1 MVETPQ
7 DELSLRD
14 IVEVLK
20 RHRVYLWAFPLILAA
35 LALIY
40 GFLIAEPTYASTAT
54 LSVAPVQVQAQLEQR
69 IQVQQATPITF
80 EGLKALA
87 LSEETVGEVWEA
99 LRKEGK
105 LPTRWQD
112 RGGLRGIERMMR
124 DLKVKDISPKL
135 QAANPNQVPPIV
147 ASLTVQAPDPQ
158 VAAKAANLWVE
169 AVKRRV
175 NAIPLA
181 RLEASLKALEE
192 QVTPAEKAYREAQ
205 ARWEA
210 FNKTTTLPQDKAELD
225 AKTQERVGLDT
236 ELAGLE
242 RDLAAVQGRIQ
253 ATLAEMRRQ
262 EAIVPIGTP
271 PEQLAIINRRL
282 AEAQASLAR
291 ELERV
296 RQSYTQAAQVL
307 EKFKGREQ
315 IPVWQA
321 ELSAYT
327 EAYASA
333 QARLIALQKD
343 LAQKQALLQDAEA
356 RLAEYKAQLPNLS
369 IENLVAG
376 LTVKEA
382 EALVADRLKEA
393 DSRLKAAEG
402 AWAEFQRK
410 SQLEVWKRQLG
421 GYADRVASIRQRLES
436 LATDRFRVEADL
448 GEARRRFDQYKAQLP
463 NLSIENLVAGLT
475 VKEAEALVADRLKE
489 ADSRLKAAEG
499 AWAEFQRKSQLEV
512 WKRQL
517 GGYADRV
524 ASIRQRLESLA
535 TDRFRVE
542 ADLGE
547 ARRRFDQYKAQL
559 PNLSIENLVAG
570 LTVKEAEALVA
581 DRLKEADSRLKAAE
595 GAWAEFQRKS
605 QLEVW
610 KRQLGGYADRVA
622 SIRQRLESL
631 ATDRFRVEA
640 DLGEARRRFDQ
651 YKAQLPNLSIENL
664 VAGLTVKEAEAL
676 VADRLK
682 EADSRLKAAEGAWA
696 EFQRKSQLEV
706 WKRQLGGYADRV
718 ASIRQRLESL
728 ATDRFRVEADL
739 GEARRRFDQYKA
751 QLPNLSIENLVA
763 GLTVKEAEALVAD
776 RLKEADSR
784 LKAAEG
790 AWAEFQRKSQLEV
803 WKRQLGGYADRVAS
817 IRQRLESLATERAIK
832 QTRLEEAEK
841 ELAKEPRLIALER
854 EITADPAVA
863 AAIAQGGNLRDL
875 LGLKLKN
882 QELNPTHLK
891 LLSTALDLRADLAAL
906 DREEKALKEEEAKLA
921 PLVQDLQRRIADE
934 EATRARLLTE
944 LDTAR
949 DIYNAVYRYAESL
962 KKVASRPDAVLREV
976 SPDVLAY
983 RDRIVD
989 LEARLVALKAE
1000 EEALKEEEAKLAPL
1014 VQDLQR
1020 RIADEEATRAR
1031 LLTELDTARDIYN
1044 AVYRYAESLKKVA
1057 SRPDAVLREVSPDV
1071 LAYRDRIVDLEARL
1085 VALKAEEEAL
1095 KEEEA
1100 KLAPLVQDLQRR
1112 IADEEATRARLLTE
1126 LDTARDIYNAV
1137 YRYAESLKK
1146 VASRPDAVLREVSPD
1161 VLAYR
1166 DRIVDL
1172 EARLVALKA
1181 EEEALKEEEAKLA
1194 PLVQDLQRRIA
1205 DEEATRARLLTELDT
1220 ARDIY
1225 NAVYRYAESL
1235 KKVASRPDAVLRE
1248 VSPDVLAYRDRIVD
1262 LEARLVA
1269 LKAEEE
1275 ALKEEEAKLAPL
1287 VQDLQRRIADEEAT
1301 RARLLTELDTARD
1314 IYNAVYR
1321 YAESLKKVASR
1332 PDAVLREVSP
1342 DVLAYRDRVVG
1353 LRAEITGLKAEEGAL
1368 KRNLTELDGRI
1379 RDRKAKIAAQEREKE
1394 AVTLEYATKKAA
1406 YEAFRSRYD
1415 QIASLTAQ
1423 DLTFDN
1429 PNPEFQRLRSA
1440 LIDAQAEEARLSAR
1454 RAALLARINQVEA
1467 RLGLL
1472 KDRVAKAQVEQDTV
1486 NQALELAKNAY
1497 LALAQK
1503 RTDLQIQIASNQEA
1517 WASILAPAYPVYEKV
1532 APKRGLLLALAVA
1545 LGLMLGVMAAFVAEA
1560 LRPKEPA
1567 PQVG

>member
-112 RGGLRGIERMMR
+112 RGSLRGIERMMR

-210 FNKTTTLPQDKAELD
+210 FNKTTTLPQDRAELD

-282 AEAQASLAR
+282 AEAQASLAK

-327 EAYASA
+327 EGYASA

-436 LATDRFRVEADL
+436 LAT
-448 GEARRRFDQYKAQLP
+448 
-463 NLSIENLVAGLT
+463 
-475 VKEAEALVADRLKE
+475 
-489 ADSRLKAAEG
+489 
-499 AWAEFQRKSQLEV
+499 
-512 WKRQL
+512 
-517 GGYADRV
+517 
-524 ASIRQRLESLA
+524 
-535 TDRFRVE
+535 
-542 ADLGE
+542 
-547 ARRRFDQYKAQL
+547 
-559 PNLSIENLVAG
+559 
-570 LTVKEAEALVA
+570 
-581 DRLKEADSRLKAAE
+581 
-595 GAWAEFQRKS
+595 
-605 QLEVW
+605 
-610 KRQLGGYADRVA
+610 
-622 SIRQRLESL
+622 
-631 ATDRFRVEA
+631 
-640 DLGEARRRFDQ
+640 
-651 YKAQLPNLSIENL
+651 
-664 VAGLTVKEAEAL
+664 
-676 VADRLK
+676 
-682 EADSRLKAAEGAWA
+682 
-696 EFQRKSQLEV
+696 
-706 WKRQLGGYADRV
+706 
-718 ASIRQRLESL
+718 
-728 ATDRFRVEADL
+728 
-739 GEARRRFDQYKA
+739 
-751 QLPNLSIENLVA
+751 
-763 GLTVKEAEALVAD
+763 
-776 RLKEADSR
+776 
-784 LKAAEG
+784 
-790 AWAEFQRKSQLEV
+790 
-803 WKRQLGGYADRVAS
+803 
-817 IRQRLESLATERAIK
+817 ERAIK

-841 ELAKEPRLIALER
+841 ELAKEPKLIALER

-921 PLVQDLQRRIADE
+921 PLVQDLQRRIAEE
-934 EATRARLLTE
+934 EALRARLLTE

-962 KKVASRPDAVLREV
+962 KKVASRPDA
-976 SPDVLAY
+976 A
-983 RDRIVD
+983 
-989 LEARLVALKAE
+989 
-1000 EEALKEEEAKLAPL
+1000 
-1014 VQDLQR
+1014 
-1020 RIADEEATRAR
+1020 
-1031 LLTELDTARDIYN
+1031 
-1044 AVYRYAESLKKVA
+1044 
-1057 SRPDAVLREVSPDV
+1057 
-1071 LAYRDRIVDLEARL
+1071 
-1085 VALKAEEEAL
+1085 
-1095 KEEEA
+1095 
-1100 KLAPLVQDLQRR
+1100 
-1112 IADEEATRARLLTE
+1112 
-1126 LDTARDIYNAV
+1126 
-1137 YRYAESLKK
+1137 
-1146 VASRPDAVLREVSPD
+1146 
-1161 VLAYR
+1161 
-1166 DRIVDL
+1166 
-1172 EARLVALKA
+1172 
-1181 EEEALKEEEAKLA
+1181 
-1194 PLVQDLQRRIA
+1194 
-1205 DEEATRARLLTELDT
+1205 
-1220 ARDIY
+1220 
-1225 NAVYRYAESL
+1225 
-1235 KKVASRPDAVLRE
+1235 
-1248 VSPDVLAYRDRIVD
+1248 
-1262 LEARLVA
+1262 
-1269 LKAEEE
+1269 
-1275 ALKEEEAKLAPL
+1275 
-1287 VQDLQRRIADEEAT
+1287 
-1301 RARLLTELDTARD
+1301 
-1314 IYNAVYR
+1314 
-1321 YAESLKKVASR
+1321 
-1332 PDAVLREVSP
+1332 LREVSP

-1353 LRAEITGLKAEEGAL
+1353 LRAEIAGFKAEEGAL
-1368 KRNLTELDGRI
+1368 KRSLTELDGRI

-1423 DLTFDN
+1423 DLTFDS

-1467 RLGLL
+1467 RLAIL

>member
-14 IVEVLK
+14 IVEVLR

-112 RGGLRGIERMMR
+112 RGSLRGIERMMR

-135 QAANPNQVPPIV
+135 QAVNPNQVPPIV

-262 EAIVPIGTP
+262 QAIVPIGTP
-271 PEQLAIINRRL
+271 PEQLAVINKRL
-282 AEAQASLAR
+282 QEAQASLKAETERAR
-291 ELERV
+291 
-296 RQSYTQAAQVL
+296 QAFQQAAQVL

-333 QARLIALQKD
+333 QARLTALQKD

-393 DSRLKAAEG
+393 DSRL
-402 AWAEFQRK
+402 Q
-410 SQLEVWKRQLG
+410 
-421 GYADRVASIRQRLES
+421 
-436 LATDRFRVEADL
+436 
-448 GEARRRFDQYKAQLP
+448 
-463 NLSIENLVAGLT
+463 
-475 VKEAEALVADRLKE
+475 
-489 ADSRLKAAEG
+489 
-499 AWAEFQRKSQLEV
+499 
-512 WKRQL
+512 
-517 GGYADRV
+517 
-524 ASIRQRLESLA
+524 
-535 TDRFRVE
+535 
-542 ADLGE
+542 
-547 ARRRFDQYKAQL
+547 
-559 PNLSIENLVAG
+559 
-570 LTVKEAEALVA
+570 
-581 DRLKEADSRLKAAE
+581 
-595 GAWAEFQRKS
+595 
-605 QLEVW
+605 
-610 KRQLGGYADRVA
+610 
-622 SIRQRLESL
+622 
-631 ATDRFRVEA
+631 
-640 DLGEARRRFDQ
+640 
-651 YKAQLPNLSIENL
+651 
-664 VAGLTVKEAEAL
+664 
-676 VADRLK
+676 
-682 EADSRLKAAEGAWA
+682 
-696 EFQRKSQLEV
+696 
-706 WKRQLGGYADRV
+706 
-718 ASIRQRLESL
+718 
-728 ATDRFRVEADL
+728 
-739 GEARRRFDQYKA
+739 
-751 QLPNLSIENLVA
+751 
-763 GLTVKEAEALVAD
+763 
-776 RLKEADSR
+776 
-784 LKAAEG
+784 AAEG

-841 ELAKEPRLIALER
+841 ELAKEPRLITLER
-854 EITADPAVA
+854 EITADPAVV

-921 PLVQDLQRRIADE
+921 PLVQDLQRRIAEE
-934 EATRARLLTE
+934 EARRARLLTE

-962 KKVASRPDAVLREV
+962 KKVASRPDA
-976 SPDVLAY
+976 A
-983 RDRIVD
+983 
-989 LEARLVALKAE
+989 
-1000 EEALKEEEAKLAPL
+1000 
-1014 VQDLQR
+1014 
-1020 RIADEEATRAR
+1020 
-1031 LLTELDTARDIYN
+1031 
-1044 AVYRYAESLKKVA
+1044 
-1057 SRPDAVLREVSPDV
+1057 
-1071 LAYRDRIVDLEARL
+1071 
-1085 VALKAEEEAL
+1085 
-1095 KEEEA
+1095 
-1100 KLAPLVQDLQRR
+1100 
-1112 IADEEATRARLLTE
+1112 
-1126 LDTARDIYNAV
+1126 
-1137 YRYAESLKK
+1137 
-1146 VASRPDAVLREVSPD
+1146 
-1161 VLAYR
+1161 
-1166 DRIVDL
+1166 
-1172 EARLVALKA
+1172 
-1181 EEEALKEEEAKLA
+1181 
-1194 PLVQDLQRRIA
+1194 
-1205 DEEATRARLLTELDT
+1205 
-1220 ARDIY
+1220 
-1225 NAVYRYAESL
+1225 
-1235 KKVASRPDAVLRE
+1235 
-1248 VSPDVLAYRDRIVD
+1248 
-1262 LEARLVA
+1262 
-1269 LKAEEE
+1269 
-1275 ALKEEEAKLAPL
+1275 
-1287 VQDLQRRIADEEAT
+1287 
-1301 RARLLTELDTARD
+1301 
-1314 IYNAVYR
+1314 
-1321 YAESLKKVASR
+1321 
-1332 PDAVLREVSP
+1332 LREVSP

-1353 LRAEITGLKAEEGAL
+1353 LRAEIAGLKAEEGAL
-1368 KRNLTELDGRI
+1368 KRSLTELDGRI

-1486 NQALELAKNAY
+1486 NQALDLAKNAY

>member
-14 IVEVLK
+14 IVEVLR

-80 EGLKALA
+80 EGLRALA

-112 RGGLRGIERMMR
+112 RGSLRGVERMMR

-135 QAANPNQVPPIV
+135 QAVNPNQVPPIV

-271 PEQLAIINRRL
+271 PEQLAVINRRL

-296 RQSYTQAAQVL
+296 RRSYTQAAQVL

-327 EAYASA
+327 EGYASA
-333 QARLIALQKD
+333 QARLIALHKD

-421 GYADRVASIRQRLES
+421 GYADRVASIRQRLE
-436 LATDRFRVEADL
+436 
-448 GEARRRFDQYKAQLP
+448 
-463 NLSIENLVAGLT
+463 I
-475 VKEAEALVADRLKE
+475 
-489 ADSRLKAAEG
+489 
-499 AWAEFQRKSQLEV
+499 
-512 WKRQL
+512 
-517 GGYADRV
+517 
-524 ASIRQRLESLA
+524 
-535 TDRFRVE
+535 
-542 ADLGE
+542 
-547 ARRRFDQYKAQL
+547 
-559 PNLSIENLVAG
+559 
-570 LTVKEAEALVA
+570 
-581 DRLKEADSRLKAAE
+581 
-595 GAWAEFQRKS
+595 
-605 QLEVW
+605 
-610 KRQLGGYADRVA
+610 
-622 SIRQRLESL
+622 
-631 ATDRFRVEA
+631 
-640 DLGEARRRFDQ
+640 
-651 YKAQLPNLSIENL
+651 
-664 VAGLTVKEAEAL
+664 
-676 VADRLK
+676 
-682 EADSRLKAAEGAWA
+682 
-696 EFQRKSQLEV
+696 
-706 WKRQLGGYADRV
+706 
-718 ASIRQRLESL
+718 
-728 ATDRFRVEADL
+728 
-739 GEARRRFDQYKA
+739 
-751 QLPNLSIENLVA
+751 
-763 GLTVKEAEALVAD
+763 
-776 RLKEADSR
+776 
-784 LKAAEG
+784 
-790 AWAEFQRKSQLEV
+790 
-803 WKRQLGGYADRVAS
+803 
-817 IRQRLESLATERAIK
+817 LATERAIK

-841 ELAKEPRLIALER
+841 ELAKEPKLITLER

-906 DREEKALKEEEAKLA
+906 DREEKALKEEEGKLA

-944 LDTAR
+944 LDTAQ

-962 KKVASRPDAVLREV
+962 KKVASRPDA
-976 SPDVLAY
+976 A
-983 RDRIVD
+983 
-989 LEARLVALKAE
+989 
-1000 EEALKEEEAKLAPL
+1000 
-1014 VQDLQR
+1014 
-1020 RIADEEATRAR
+1020 
-1031 LLTELDTARDIYN
+1031 
-1044 AVYRYAESLKKVA
+1044 
-1057 SRPDAVLREVSPDV
+1057 
-1071 LAYRDRIVDLEARL
+1071 
-1085 VALKAEEEAL
+1085 
-1095 KEEEA
+1095 
-1100 KLAPLVQDLQRR
+1100 
-1112 IADEEATRARLLTE
+1112 
-1126 LDTARDIYNAV
+1126 
-1137 YRYAESLKK
+1137 
-1146 VASRPDAVLREVSPD
+1146 
-1161 VLAYR
+1161 
-1166 DRIVDL
+1166 
-1172 EARLVALKA
+1172 
-1181 EEEALKEEEAKLA
+1181 
-1194 PLVQDLQRRIA
+1194 
-1205 DEEATRARLLTELDT
+1205 
-1220 ARDIY
+1220 
-1225 NAVYRYAESL
+1225 
-1235 KKVASRPDAVLRE
+1235 
-1248 VSPDVLAYRDRIVD
+1248 
-1262 LEARLVA
+1262 
-1269 LKAEEE
+1269 
-1275 ALKEEEAKLAPL
+1275 
-1287 VQDLQRRIADEEAT
+1287 
-1301 RARLLTELDTARD
+1301 
-1314 IYNAVYR
+1314 
-1321 YAESLKKVASR
+1321 
-1332 PDAVLREVSP
+1332 LREVSP

-1353 LRAEITGLKAEEGAL
+1353 LRAEIAGLKAEEEAL
-1368 KRNLTELDGRI
+1368 KRSLTELDGRI

>member
-1 MVETPQ
+1 MVETPK

-20 RHRVYLWAFPLILAA
+20 RHRVYLWALPLILATV
-35 LALIY
+35 ALIY

-112 RGGLRGIERMMR
+112 RGSLRGIERMMR

-135 QAANPNQVPPIV
+135 QAVNPNQVPPVV

-436 LATDRFRVEADL
+436 LAT
-448 GEARRRFDQYKAQLP
+448 
-463 NLSIENLVAGLT
+463 
-475 VKEAEALVADRLKE
+475 
-489 ADSRLKAAEG
+489 
-499 AWAEFQRKSQLEV
+499 
-512 WKRQL
+512 
-517 GGYADRV
+517 
-524 ASIRQRLESLA
+524 
-535 TDRFRVE
+535 
-542 ADLGE
+542 
-547 ARRRFDQYKAQL
+547 
-559 PNLSIENLVAG
+559 
-570 LTVKEAEALVA
+570 
-581 DRLKEADSRLKAAE
+581 
-595 GAWAEFQRKS
+595 
-605 QLEVW
+605 
-610 KRQLGGYADRVA
+610 
-622 SIRQRLESL
+622 
-631 ATDRFRVEA
+631 
-640 DLGEARRRFDQ
+640 
-651 YKAQLPNLSIENL
+651 
-664 VAGLTVKEAEAL
+664 
-676 VADRLK
+676 
-682 EADSRLKAAEGAWA
+682 
-696 EFQRKSQLEV
+696 
-706 WKRQLGGYADRV
+706 
-718 ASIRQRLESL
+718 
-728 ATDRFRVEADL
+728 
-739 GEARRRFDQYKA
+739 
-751 QLPNLSIENLVA
+751 
-763 GLTVKEAEALVAD
+763 
-776 RLKEADSR
+776 
-784 LKAAEG
+784 
-790 AWAEFQRKSQLEV
+790 
-803 WKRQLGGYADRVAS
+803 
-817 IRQRLESLATERAIK
+817 ERAIK

-841 ELAKEPRLIALER
+841 ELAKEPRLITLER

-921 PLVQDLQRRIADE
+921 PLVQDLQRRIAEE

-962 KKVASRPDAVLREV
+962 KKVASRPDA
-976 SPDVLAY
+976 A
-983 RDRIVD
+983 
-989 LEARLVALKAE
+989 
-1000 EEALKEEEAKLAPL
+1000 
-1014 VQDLQR
+1014 
-1020 RIADEEATRAR
+1020 
-1031 LLTELDTARDIYN
+1031 
-1044 AVYRYAESLKKVA
+1044 
-1057 SRPDAVLREVSPDV
+1057 
-1071 LAYRDRIVDLEARL
+1071 
-1085 VALKAEEEAL
+1085 
-1095 KEEEA
+1095 
-1100 KLAPLVQDLQRR
+1100 
-1112 IADEEATRARLLTE
+1112 
-1126 LDTARDIYNAV
+1126 
-1137 YRYAESLKK
+1137 
-1146 VASRPDAVLREVSPD
+1146 
-1161 VLAYR
+1161 
-1166 DRIVDL
+1166 
-1172 EARLVALKA
+1172 
-1181 EEEALKEEEAKLA
+1181 
-1194 PLVQDLQRRIA
+1194 
-1205 DEEATRARLLTELDT
+1205 
-1220 ARDIY
+1220 
-1225 NAVYRYAESL
+1225 
-1235 KKVASRPDAVLRE
+1235 
-1248 VSPDVLAYRDRIVD
+1248 
-1262 LEARLVA
+1262 
-1269 LKAEEE
+1269 
-1275 ALKEEEAKLAPL
+1275 
-1287 VQDLQRRIADEEAT
+1287 
-1301 RARLLTELDTARD
+1301 
-1314 IYNAVYR
+1314 
-1321 YAESLKKVASR
+1321 
-1332 PDAVLREVSP
+1332 LREVSP

-1353 LRAEITGLKAEEGAL
+1353 LRAEIAGLKAEEGAL

-1423 DLTFDN
+1423 ALTFDS
-1429 PNPEFQRLRSA
+1429 PNPEFQRLRSV

-1486 NQALELAKNAY
+1486 NQALDLAKNAY

-1517 WASILAPAYPVYEKV
+1517 WASILAPAYPIYEKV

>member
-14 IVEVLK
+14 IVEVLR

-112 RGGLRGIERMMR
+112 RGSLRGIERMMR

-135 QAANPNQVPPIV
+135 QAVNPNQVPPVV

-192 QVTPAEKAYREAQ
+192 QVPPAEKAYREAQ

-253 ATLAEMRRQ
+253 AILAEMRRQ

-327 EAYASA
+327 EGYASA

-382 EALVADRLKEA
+382 EALVADRL
-393 DSRLKAAEG
+393 R
-402 AWAEFQRK
+402 
-410 SQLEVWKRQLG
+410 
-421 GYADRVASIRQRLES
+421 
-436 LATDRFRVEADL
+436 
-448 GEARRRFDQYKAQLP
+448 
-463 NLSIENLVAGLT
+463 
-475 VKEAEALVADRLKE
+475 
-489 ADSRLKAAEG
+489 
-499 AWAEFQRKSQLEV
+499 
-512 WKRQL
+512 
-517 GGYADRV
+517 
-524 ASIRQRLESLA
+524 
-535 TDRFRVE
+535 
-542 ADLGE
+542 
-547 ARRRFDQYKAQL
+547 
-559 PNLSIENLVAG
+559 
-570 LTVKEAEALVA
+570 
-581 DRLKEADSRLKAAE
+581 
-595 GAWAEFQRKS
+595 
-605 QLEVW
+605 
-610 KRQLGGYADRVA
+610 
-622 SIRQRLESL
+622 
-631 ATDRFRVEA
+631 
-640 DLGEARRRFDQ
+640 
-651 YKAQLPNLSIENL
+651 
-664 VAGLTVKEAEAL
+664 
-676 VADRLK
+676 
-682 EADSRLKAAEGAWA
+682 
-696 EFQRKSQLEV
+696 
-706 WKRQLGGYADRV
+706 
-718 ASIRQRLESL
+718 
-728 ATDRFRVEADL
+728 
-739 GEARRRFDQYKA
+739 
-751 QLPNLSIENLVA
+751 
-763 GLTVKEAEALVAD
+763 
-776 RLKEADSR
+776 EADSR

-841 ELAKEPRLIALER
+841 ELAKEPRLITLER

-921 PLVQDLQRRIADE
+921 PLVQDLQRRIAEE

-962 KKVASRPDAVLREV
+962 KKVASRPDA
-976 SPDVLAY
+976 A
-983 RDRIVD
+983 
-989 LEARLVALKAE
+989 
-1000 EEALKEEEAKLAPL
+1000 
-1014 VQDLQR
+1014 
-1020 RIADEEATRAR
+1020 
-1031 LLTELDTARDIYN
+1031 
-1044 AVYRYAESLKKVA
+1044 
-1057 SRPDAVLREVSPDV
+1057 
-1071 LAYRDRIVDLEARL
+1071 
-1085 VALKAEEEAL
+1085 
-1095 KEEEA
+1095 
-1100 KLAPLVQDLQRR
+1100 
-1112 IADEEATRARLLTE
+1112 
-1126 LDTARDIYNAV
+1126 
-1137 YRYAESLKK
+1137 
-1146 VASRPDAVLREVSPD
+1146 
-1161 VLAYR
+1161 
-1166 DRIVDL
+1166 
-1172 EARLVALKA
+1172 
-1181 EEEALKEEEAKLA
+1181 
-1194 PLVQDLQRRIA
+1194 
-1205 DEEATRARLLTELDT
+1205 
-1220 ARDIY
+1220 
-1225 NAVYRYAESL
+1225 
-1235 KKVASRPDAVLRE
+1235 
-1248 VSPDVLAYRDRIVD
+1248 
-1262 LEARLVA
+1262 
-1269 LKAEEE
+1269 
-1275 ALKEEEAKLAPL
+1275 
-1287 VQDLQRRIADEEAT
+1287 
-1301 RARLLTELDTARD
+1301 
-1314 IYNAVYR
+1314 
-1321 YAESLKKVASR
+1321 
-1332 PDAVLREVSP
+1332 LREVSP

-1353 LRAEITGLKAEEGAL
+1353 LRAEIAGFKAEEEAL
-1368 KRNLTELDGRI
+1368 KRSLTELDGRI

-1467 RLGLL
+1467 RLALL

>member
-14 IVEVLK
+14 IVEVLR

-54 LSVAPVQVQAQLEQR
+54 LSVAPVQVQVQLEQR

-124 DLKVKDISPKL
+124 DLKVKDTSPKL
-135 QAANPNQVPPIV
+135 QAANPNQVFPIV
-147 ASLTVQAPDPQ
+147 ASLTVRAPDPQ
-158 VAAKAANLWVE
+158 VVAKAANLWVE
-169 AVKRRV
+169 AVRRRV
-175 NAIPLA
+175 NTIPLA

-271 PEQLAIINRRL
+271 PEQLAVINKRL
-282 AEAQASLAR
+282 QEAQASLKAETERAR
-291 ELERV
+291 
-296 RQSYTQAAQVL
+296 QAFQQAAQVL

-393 DSRLKAAEG
+393 DSRLQAAEG

-524 ASIRQRLESLA
+524 ASIRQRLE
-535 TDRFRVE
+535 
-542 ADLGE
+542 
-547 ARRRFDQYKAQL
+547 
-559 PNLSIENLVAG
+559 I
-570 LTVKEAEALVA
+570 
-581 DRLKEADSRLKAAE
+581 
-595 GAWAEFQRKS
+595 
-605 QLEVW
+605 
-610 KRQLGGYADRVA
+610 
-622 SIRQRLESL
+622 
-631 ATDRFRVEA
+631 
-640 DLGEARRRFDQ
+640 
-651 YKAQLPNLSIENL
+651 
-664 VAGLTVKEAEAL
+664 
-676 VADRLK
+676 
-682 EADSRLKAAEGAWA
+682 
-696 EFQRKSQLEV
+696 
-706 WKRQLGGYADRV
+706 
-718 ASIRQRLESL
+718 
-728 ATDRFRVEADL
+728 
-739 GEARRRFDQYKA
+739 
-751 QLPNLSIENLVA
+751 
-763 GLTVKEAEALVAD
+763 
-776 RLKEADSR
+776 
-784 LKAAEG
+784 
-790 AWAEFQRKSQLEV
+790 
-803 WKRQLGGYADRVAS
+803 
-817 IRQRLESLATERAIK
+817 LATERAIK

-841 ELAKEPRLIALER
+841 ELAKEPKLITLER

-906 DREEKALKEEEAKLA
+906 DREEKALKEEEGKLA

-962 KKVASRPDAVLREV
+962 KKVASRPDAALREV

-1000 EEALKEEEAKLAPL
+1000 EEALKEEEKKLAPL

-1057 SRPDAVLREVSPDV
+1057 SRPDVVLREVS
-1071 LAYRDRIVDLEARL
+1071 
-1085 VALKAEEEAL
+1085 
-1095 KEEEA
+1095 
-1100 KLAPLVQDLQRR
+1100 
-1112 IADEEATRARLLTE
+1112 
-1126 LDTARDIYNAV
+1126 
-1137 YRYAESLKK
+1137 S
-1146 VASRPDAVLREVSPD
+1146 
-1161 VLAYR
+1161 
-1166 DRIVDL
+1166 
-1172 EARLVALKA
+1172 
-1181 EEEALKEEEAKLA
+1181 
-1194 PLVQDLQRRIA
+1194 
-1205 DEEATRARLLTELDT
+1205 
-1220 ARDIY
+1220 
-1225 NAVYRYAESL
+1225 
-1235 KKVASRPDAVLRE
+1235 
-1248 VSPDVLAYRDRIVD
+1248 
-1262 LEARLVA
+1262 
-1269 LKAEEE
+1269 
-1275 ALKEEEAKLAPL
+1275 
-1287 VQDLQRRIADEEAT
+1287 
-1301 RARLLTELDTARD
+1301 
-1314 IYNAVYR
+1314 
-1321 YAESLKKVASR
+1321 
-1332 PDAVLREVSP
+1332 

-1353 LRAEITGLKAEEGAL
+1353 LRAEIAGLKAEEGAL
-1368 KRNLTELDGRI
+1368 KRSLTELDGRI

-1472 KDRVAKAQVEQDTV
+1472 KERVVKAQVEQDTV
-1486 NQALELAKNAY
+1486 NQALDLAKNAY

-1517 WASILAPAYPVYEKV
+1517 WASILAPAYPIYEKV

>member
-14 IVEVLK
+14 IVEVLR

-87 LSEETVGEVWEA
+87 LSEETVGPIWET
-99 LRKEGK
+99 LKKEGR

-112 RGGLRGIERMMR
+112 RRGLRGVEWMLR
-124 DLKVKDISPKL
+124 DLKVKDISPK
-135 QAANPNQVPPIV
+135 QMVPNANQIPPVV
-147 ASLTVQAPDPQ
+147 ASFTVRAPDPNLAAQ
-158 VAAKAANLWVE
+158 VANRWVE
-169 AVKRRV
+169 AVKAEV
-175 NAIPLA
+175 NRIPLK

-192 QVTPAEKAYREAQ
+192 QVTRAEKAYREAQ

-210 FNKTTTLPQDKAELD
+210 FNKTTTLPQDRAELD

-271 PEQLAIINRRL
+271 PEQLAVINKRL
-282 AEAQASLAR
+282 KEAQASLKAETERAR
-291 ELERV
+291 
-296 RQSYTQAAQVL
+296 QAFQQAAQVL

-327 EAYASA
+327 DAYASA

-356 RLAEYKAQLPNLS
+356 RLAE
-369 IENLVAG
+369 
-376 LTVKEA
+376 
-382 EALVADRLKEA
+382 
-393 DSRLKAAEG
+393 
-402 AWAEFQRK
+402 
-410 SQLEVWKRQLG
+410 
-421 GYADRVASIRQRLES
+421 
-436 LATDRFRVEADL
+436 
-448 GEARRRFDQYKAQLP
+448 
-463 NLSIENLVAGLT
+463 
-475 VKEAEALVADRLKE
+475 
-489 ADSRLKAAEG
+489 
-499 AWAEFQRKSQLEV
+499 
-512 WKRQL
+512 
-517 GGYADRV
+517 
-524 ASIRQRLESLA
+524 
-535 TDRFRVE
+535 
-542 ADLGE
+542 
-547 ARRRFDQYKAQL
+547 YKAQL

-854 EITADPAVA
+854 EITADPVVV

-921 PLVQDLQRRIADE
+921 PLVQDLQRRIAEE

-944 LDTAR
+944 QDTAR

-962 KKVASRPDAVLREV
+962 KKVASRPDAALREVSPDVLAYRDRIVDLEARLVVLKAEEEALKEEEAKLAPLVQDLQRRIAEEEATRARLLTEQDTARDIYNAVYRYAESLKKVVSRPDVVLREV

-1020 RIADEEATRAR
+1020 RIAEEEATRAR
-1031 LLTELDTARDIYN
+1031 LLTEQDTARDIYN
-1044 AVYRYAESLKKVA
+1044 AVYRYAESLKKVV
-1057 SRPDAVLREVSPDV
+1057 SRPDV
-1071 LAYRDRIVDLEARL
+1071 
-1085 VALKAEEEAL
+1085 
-1095 KEEEA
+1095 
-1100 KLAPLVQDLQRR
+1100 
-1112 IADEEATRARLLTE
+1112 
-1126 LDTARDIYNAV
+1126 
-1137 YRYAESLKK
+1137 
-1146 VASRPDAVLREVSPD
+1146 
-1161 VLAYR
+1161 
-1166 DRIVDL
+1166 
-1172 EARLVALKA
+1172 
-1181 EEEALKEEEAKLA
+1181 
-1194 PLVQDLQRRIA
+1194 
-1205 DEEATRARLLTELDT
+1205 
-1220 ARDIY
+1220 
-1225 NAVYRYAESL
+1225 
-1235 KKVASRPDAVLRE
+1235 
-1248 VSPDVLAYRDRIVD
+1248 
-1262 LEARLVA
+1262 
-1269 LKAEEE
+1269 
-1275 ALKEEEAKLAPL
+1275 
-1287 VQDLQRRIADEEAT
+1287 
-1301 RARLLTELDTARD
+1301 
-1314 IYNAVYR
+1314 
-1321 YAESLKKVASR
+1321 
-1332 PDAVLREVSP
+1332 VLREVSP

-1353 LRAEITGLKAEEGAL
+1353 LRAEIAGFRAEEGAL

-1415 QIASLTAQ
+1415 LIASLTAQ
-1423 DLTFDN
+1423 DLTFDS
-1429 PNPEFQRLRSA
+1429 PNPEFLRLRGA

>member
-14 IVEVLK
+14 IVEVLR

-112 RGGLRGIERMMR
+112 RGSLRGIERMMR

-135 QAANPNQVPPIV
+135 QAVNPNQVPPIV

-210 FNKTTTLPQDKAELD
+210 FNKTTTLPQDRAELD

-728 ATDRFRVEADL
+728 AT
-739 GEARRRFDQYKA
+739 
-751 QLPNLSIENLVA
+751 
-763 GLTVKEAEALVAD
+763 
-776 RLKEADSR
+776 
-784 LKAAEG
+784 
-790 AWAEFQRKSQLEV
+790 
-803 WKRQLGGYADRVAS
+803 
-817 IRQRLESLATERAIK
+817 ERAIK

-891 LLSTALDLRADLAAL
+891 LLSTALDLRVDLAAL

-921 PLVQDLQRRIADE
+921 PLVQDLQRRIAEE
-934 EATRARLLTE
+934 EATRARLLTD

-962 KKVASRPDAVLREV
+962 KKVASRPDVVLREV

-1020 RIADEEATRAR
+1020 RIAEEEATRAR
-1031 LLTELDTARDIYN
+1031 LLTDLDTARDIYN

-1057 SRPDAVLREVSPDV
+1057 SRPDVVLREVSPDV

-1112 IADEEATRARLLTE
+1112 IAEEEATRARLLTD

-1146 VASRPDAVLREVSPD
+1146 VASRPDVVLREVSPD

-1205 DEEATRARLLTELDT
+1205 EEEATRARLLTDLDT

-1235 KKVASRPDAVLRE
+1235 KKVASRPDV
-1248 VSPDVLAYRDRIVD
+1248 
-1262 LEARLVA
+1262 
-1269 LKAEEE
+1269 
-1275 ALKEEEAKLAPL
+1275 
-1287 VQDLQRRIADEEAT
+1287 
-1301 RARLLTELDTARD
+1301 
-1314 IYNAVYR
+1314 
-1321 YAESLKKVASR
+1321 
-1332 PDAVLREVSP
+1332 VLREVSP

-1353 LRAEITGLKAEEGAL
+1353 LRAEIAGLKAEEGAL

-1423 DLTFDN
+1423 DLTFDS

-1467 RLGLL
+1467 RIALL

-1517 WASILAPAYPVYEKV
+1517 WASILAPAYPIYEKV
-1532 APKRGLLLALAVA
+1532 WPKRGLLLALAVA

>member
-14 IVEVLK
+14 IVEVLR

-99 LRKEGK
+99 LRKEGR

-135 QAANPNQVPPIV
+135 QAVNPNQVPPIV

-436 LATDRFRVEADL
+436 LAT
-448 GEARRRFDQYKAQLP
+448 
-463 NLSIENLVAGLT
+463 
-475 VKEAEALVADRLKE
+475 
-489 ADSRLKAAEG
+489 
-499 AWAEFQRKSQLEV
+499 
-512 WKRQL
+512 
-517 GGYADRV
+517 
-524 ASIRQRLESLA
+524 
-535 TDRFRVE
+535 
-542 ADLGE
+542 
-547 ARRRFDQYKAQL
+547 
-559 PNLSIENLVAG
+559 
-570 LTVKEAEALVA
+570 
-581 DRLKEADSRLKAAE
+581 
-595 GAWAEFQRKS
+595 
-605 QLEVW
+605 
-610 KRQLGGYADRVA
+610 
-622 SIRQRLESL
+622 
-631 ATDRFRVEA
+631 
-640 DLGEARRRFDQ
+640 
-651 YKAQLPNLSIENL
+651 
-664 VAGLTVKEAEAL
+664 
-676 VADRLK
+676 
-682 EADSRLKAAEGAWA
+682 
-696 EFQRKSQLEV
+696 
-706 WKRQLGGYADRV
+706 
-718 ASIRQRLESL
+718 
-728 ATDRFRVEADL
+728 
-739 GEARRRFDQYKA
+739 
-751 QLPNLSIENLVA
+751 
-763 GLTVKEAEALVAD
+763 
-776 RLKEADSR
+776 
-784 LKAAEG
+784 
-790 AWAEFQRKSQLEV
+790 
-803 WKRQLGGYADRVAS
+803 
-817 IRQRLESLATERAIK
+817 ERAIK

-841 ELAKEPRLIALER
+841 ELAKEPRLITLER

-906 DREEKALKEEEAKLA
+906 DREEKALKAEEAKLA
-921 PLVQDLQRRIADE
+921 PLVQDLQRRTAEE

-962 KKVASRPDAVLREV
+962 KKVASRPDV
-976 SPDVLAY
+976 
-983 RDRIVD
+983 
-989 LEARLVALKAE
+989 
-1000 EEALKEEEAKLAPL
+1000 
-1014 VQDLQR
+1014 
-1020 RIADEEATRAR
+1020 
-1031 LLTELDTARDIYN
+1031 
-1044 AVYRYAESLKKVA
+1044 
-1057 SRPDAVLREVSPDV
+1057 
-1071 LAYRDRIVDLEARL
+1071 
-1085 VALKAEEEAL
+1085 
-1095 KEEEA
+1095 
-1100 KLAPLVQDLQRR
+1100 
-1112 IADEEATRARLLTE
+1112 
-1126 LDTARDIYNAV
+1126 
-1137 YRYAESLKK
+1137 
-1146 VASRPDAVLREVSPD
+1146 
-1161 VLAYR
+1161 
-1166 DRIVDL
+1166 
-1172 EARLVALKA
+1172 
-1181 EEEALKEEEAKLA
+1181 
-1194 PLVQDLQRRIA
+1194 
-1205 DEEATRARLLTELDT
+1205 
-1220 ARDIY
+1220 
-1225 NAVYRYAESL
+1225 
-1235 KKVASRPDAVLRE
+1235 
-1248 VSPDVLAYRDRIVD
+1248 
-1262 LEARLVA
+1262 
-1269 LKAEEE
+1269 
-1275 ALKEEEAKLAPL
+1275 
-1287 VQDLQRRIADEEAT
+1287 
-1301 RARLLTELDTARD
+1301 
-1314 IYNAVYR
+1314 
-1321 YAESLKKVASR
+1321 
-1332 PDAVLREVSP
+1332 VLREVSP

-1353 LRAEITGLKAEEGAL
+1353 LRAEIAGLKAEEEAL

-1486 NQALELAKNAY
+1486 NQALDLAKNAY

>member
-1 MVETPQ
+1 MVETPK

-14 IVEVLK
+14 IVEVLR
-20 RHRVYLWAFPLILAA
+20 RHRVYLWALPLILATV
-35 LALIY
+35 ALIY
-40 GFLIAEPTYASTAT
+40 GLLIAEPTYASTAT
-54 LSVAPVQVQAQLEQR
+54 LSVAPAQVQAQLEQR

-87 LSEETVGEVWEA
+87 LSEVTVGEVWEA

-112 RGGLRGIERMMR
+112 RGSLRGIERMMR
-124 DLKVKDISPKL
+124 DLKVKNISPKL
-135 QAANPNQVPPIV
+135 QAVNPNQVPPVV
-147 ASLTVQAPDPQ
+147 ASLTVEAPDPQ

-192 QVTPAEKAYREAQ
+192 QVTPAEKVYREAQ

-210 FNKTTTLPQDKAELD
+210 FNKTTTLPQDRAELD
-225 AKTQERVGLDT
+225 AKTQERVGLET

-253 ATLAEMRRQ
+253 AILAEMRRQ

-282 AEAQASLAR
+282 AEAQASLVR

-327 EAYASA
+327 DAYASA

-448 GEARRRFDQYKAQLP
+448 GEARRRFDQYKA
-463 NLSIENLVAGLT
+463 E
-475 VKEAEALVADRLKE
+475 
-489 ADSRLKAAEG
+489 
-499 AWAEFQRKSQLEV
+499 
-512 WKRQL
+512 
-517 GGYADRV
+517 
-524 ASIRQRLESLA
+524 
-535 TDRFRVE
+535 
-542 ADLGE
+542 
-547 ARRRFDQYKAQL
+547 
-559 PNLSIENLVAG
+559 
-570 LTVKEAEALVA
+570 
-581 DRLKEADSRLKAAE
+581 
-595 GAWAEFQRKS
+595 
-605 QLEVW
+605 
-610 KRQLGGYADRVA
+610 
-622 SIRQRLESL
+622 
-631 ATDRFRVEA
+631 
-640 DLGEARRRFDQ
+640 
-651 YKAQLPNLSIENL
+651 
-664 VAGLTVKEAEAL
+664 
-676 VADRLK
+676 
-682 EADSRLKAAEGAWA
+682 
-696 EFQRKSQLEV
+696 
-706 WKRQLGGYADRV
+706 
-718 ASIRQRLESL
+718 
-728 ATDRFRVEADL
+728 
-739 GEARRRFDQYKA
+739 
-751 QLPNLSIENLVA
+751 LPNLSIENLVA

-906 DREEKALKEEEAKLA
+906 DREEKALKAEEAKLA
-921 PLVQDLQRRIADE
+921 PLVQDLQRRIAEE

-962 KKVASRPDAVLREV
+962 KKVASRPDAALREV
-976 SPDVLAY
+976 NPDVLAY

-1000 EEALKEEEAKLAPL
+1000 EEALKAEEAKLAPL

-1020 RIADEEATRAR
+1020 RIAEEEATRAR

-1057 SRPDAVLREVSPDV
+1057 SRPDAALREV
-1071 LAYRDRIVDLEARL
+1071 
-1085 VALKAEEEAL
+1085 
-1095 KEEEA
+1095 
-1100 KLAPLVQDLQRR
+1100 
-1112 IADEEATRARLLTE
+1112 
-1126 LDTARDIYNAV
+1126 N
-1137 YRYAESLKK
+1137 
-1146 VASRPDAVLREVSPD
+1146 
-1161 VLAYR
+1161 
-1166 DRIVDL
+1166 
-1172 EARLVALKA
+1172 
-1181 EEEALKEEEAKLA
+1181 
-1194 PLVQDLQRRIA
+1194 
-1205 DEEATRARLLTELDT
+1205 
-1220 ARDIY
+1220 
-1225 NAVYRYAESL
+1225 
-1235 KKVASRPDAVLRE
+1235 
-1248 VSPDVLAYRDRIVD
+1248 
-1262 LEARLVA
+1262 
-1269 LKAEEE
+1269 
-1275 ALKEEEAKLAPL
+1275 
-1287 VQDLQRRIADEEAT
+1287 
-1301 RARLLTELDTARD
+1301 
-1314 IYNAVYR
+1314 
-1321 YAESLKKVASR
+1321 
-1332 PDAVLREVSP
+1332 P

-1353 LRAEITGLKAEEGAL
+1353 LRAEIAGLKAEEGAL
-1368 KRNLTELDGRI
+1368 KRNLTELEGRI

-1415 QIASLTAQ
+1415 QIASLTPQ

-1467 RLGLL
+1467 RIALL
-1472 KDRVAKAQVEQDTV
+1472 KDWVAKAQVEQDTV

-1517 WASILAPAYPVYEKV
+1517 WASLLAPAYPIYEKV
-1532 APKRGLLLALAVA
+1532 WPKRGLLLALAVA

-1567 PQVG
+1567 PQVS

>member
-14 IVEVLK
+14 IVEVLR

-112 RGGLRGIERMMR
+112 RGSLRGIERMMR

-147 ASLTVQAPDPQ
+147 ASLTVQASDPQ

-210 FNKTTTLPQDKAELD
+210 FNKTTTLPQDRAELD

-262 EAIVPIGTP
+262 QAIVPIGTP
-271 PEQLAIINRRL
+271 PEQLAVINKRL
-282 AEAQASLAR
+282 KEAQASLKAETERAR
-291 ELERV
+291 
-296 RQSYTQAAQVL
+296 QAFQQAAQVL

-421 GYADRVASIRQRLES
+421 GC
-436 LATDRFRVEADL
+436 
-448 GEARRRFDQYKAQLP
+448 
-463 NLSIENLVAGLT
+463 
-475 VKEAEALVADRLKE
+475 
-489 ADSRLKAAEG
+489 
-499 AWAEFQRKSQLEV
+499 
-512 WKRQL
+512 
-517 GGYADRV
+517 
-524 ASIRQRLESLA
+524 
-535 TDRFRVE
+535 
-542 ADLGE
+542 
-547 ARRRFDQYKAQL
+547 
-559 PNLSIENLVAG
+559 
-570 LTVKEAEALVA
+570 
-581 DRLKEADSRLKAAE
+581 
-595 GAWAEFQRKS
+595 
-605 QLEVW
+605 
-610 KRQLGGYADRVA
+610 
-622 SIRQRLESL
+622 
-631 ATDRFRVEA
+631 
-640 DLGEARRRFDQ
+640 
-651 YKAQLPNLSIENL
+651 
-664 VAGLTVKEAEAL
+664 
-676 VADRLK
+676 
-682 EADSRLKAAEGAWA
+682 
-696 EFQRKSQLEV
+696 
-706 WKRQLGGYADRV
+706 
-718 ASIRQRLESL
+718 
-728 ATDRFRVEADL
+728 
-739 GEARRRFDQYKA
+739 
-751 QLPNLSIENLVA
+751 
-763 GLTVKEAEALVAD
+763 
-776 RLKEADSR
+776 
-784 LKAAEG
+784 
-790 AWAEFQRKSQLEV
+790 
-803 WKRQLGGYADRVAS
+803 ADRVAS

-906 DREEKALKEEEAKLA
+906 DREEKALKAEEAKLA
-921 PLVQDLQRRIADE
+921 PLVRDLQRRIAEE

-962 KKVASRPDAVLREV
+962 KKVASRPDA
-976 SPDVLAY
+976 A
-983 RDRIVD
+983 
-989 LEARLVALKAE
+989 
-1000 EEALKEEEAKLAPL
+1000 
-1014 VQDLQR
+1014 
-1020 RIADEEATRAR
+1020 
-1031 LLTELDTARDIYN
+1031 
-1044 AVYRYAESLKKVA
+1044 
-1057 SRPDAVLREVSPDV
+1057 
-1071 LAYRDRIVDLEARL
+1071 
-1085 VALKAEEEAL
+1085 
-1095 KEEEA
+1095 
-1100 KLAPLVQDLQRR
+1100 
-1112 IADEEATRARLLTE
+1112 
-1126 LDTARDIYNAV
+1126 
-1137 YRYAESLKK
+1137 
-1146 VASRPDAVLREVSPD
+1146 
-1161 VLAYR
+1161 
-1166 DRIVDL
+1166 
-1172 EARLVALKA
+1172 
-1181 EEEALKEEEAKLA
+1181 
-1194 PLVQDLQRRIA
+1194 
-1205 DEEATRARLLTELDT
+1205 
-1220 ARDIY
+1220 
-1225 NAVYRYAESL
+1225 
-1235 KKVASRPDAVLRE
+1235 
-1248 VSPDVLAYRDRIVD
+1248 
-1262 LEARLVA
+1262 
-1269 LKAEEE
+1269 
-1275 ALKEEEAKLAPL
+1275 
-1287 VQDLQRRIADEEAT
+1287 
-1301 RARLLTELDTARD
+1301 
-1314 IYNAVYR
+1314 
-1321 YAESLKKVASR
+1321 
-1332 PDAVLREVSP
+1332 LREVSP

-1353 LRAEITGLKAEEGAL
+1353 LRAEIAGLKAEEGAL
-1368 KRNLTELDGRI
+1368 KRSLTELDGRI

-1467 RLGLL
+1467 RLALL

-1567 PQVG
+1567 PQMG

>member
-14 IVEVLK
+14 IVEVLR

-87 LSEETVGEVWEA
+87 FSEETVGPIWET
-99 LRKEGK
+99 LKKEGR

-112 RGGLRGIERMMR
+112 RRGLRGVEWMLR
-124 DLKVKDISPKL
+124 DLKVKDISPK
-135 QAANPNQVPPIV
+135 QIVPNANQIPPVV
-147 ASLTVQAPDPQ
+147 ASFTVRAPDPNLAAQ
-158 VAAKAANLWVE
+158 VANRWVE
-169 AVKRRV
+169 AVKAEV
-175 NAIPLA
+175 NRIPLK

-210 FNKTTTLPQDKAELD
+210 FNKATTLPQDRAELD

-253 ATLAEMRRQ
+253 AILAEMRRQ

-296 RQSYTQAAQVL
+296 RQSYTRAAQVL

-448 GEARRRFDQYKAQLP
+448 GEARRRFDQYKA
-463 NLSIENLVAGLT
+463 E
-475 VKEAEALVADRLKE
+475 
-489 ADSRLKAAEG
+489 
-499 AWAEFQRKSQLEV
+499 
-512 WKRQL
+512 
-517 GGYADRV
+517 
-524 ASIRQRLESLA
+524 
-535 TDRFRVE
+535 
-542 ADLGE
+542 
-547 ARRRFDQYKAQL
+547 
-559 PNLSIENLVAG
+559 
-570 LTVKEAEALVA
+570 
-581 DRLKEADSRLKAAE
+581 
-595 GAWAEFQRKS
+595 
-605 QLEVW
+605 
-610 KRQLGGYADRVA
+610 
-622 SIRQRLESL
+622 
-631 ATDRFRVEA
+631 
-640 DLGEARRRFDQ
+640 
-651 YKAQLPNLSIENL
+651 
-664 VAGLTVKEAEAL
+664 
-676 VADRLK
+676 
-682 EADSRLKAAEGAWA
+682 
-696 EFQRKSQLEV
+696 
-706 WKRQLGGYADRV
+706 
-718 ASIRQRLESL
+718 
-728 ATDRFRVEADL
+728 
-739 GEARRRFDQYKA
+739 
-751 QLPNLSIENLVA
+751 LPNLSIENLVA

-841 ELAKEPRLIALER
+841 ELAKEPKLITLER

-921 PLVQDLQRRIADE
+921 PLVQDLQRRIAEE

-962 KKVASRPDAVLREV
+962 KKVASRPDVVLREV
-976 SPDVLAY
+976 NPDVLAY

-1020 RIADEEATRAR
+1020 RIADEEVLRAR

-1057 SRPDAVLREVSPDV
+1057 SRPDVVLREV
-1071 LAYRDRIVDLEARL
+1071 
-1085 VALKAEEEAL
+1085 
-1095 KEEEA
+1095 
-1100 KLAPLVQDLQRR
+1100 
-1112 IADEEATRARLLTE
+1112 
-1126 LDTARDIYNAV
+1126 N
-1137 YRYAESLKK
+1137 
-1146 VASRPDAVLREVSPD
+1146 
-1161 VLAYR
+1161 
-1166 DRIVDL
+1166 
-1172 EARLVALKA
+1172 
-1181 EEEALKEEEAKLA
+1181 
-1194 PLVQDLQRRIA
+1194 
-1205 DEEATRARLLTELDT
+1205 
-1220 ARDIY
+1220 
-1225 NAVYRYAESL
+1225 
-1235 KKVASRPDAVLRE
+1235 
-1248 VSPDVLAYRDRIVD
+1248 
-1262 LEARLVA
+1262 
-1269 LKAEEE
+1269 
-1275 ALKEEEAKLAPL
+1275 
-1287 VQDLQRRIADEEAT
+1287 
-1301 RARLLTELDTARD
+1301 
-1314 IYNAVYR
+1314 
-1321 YAESLKKVASR
+1321 
-1332 PDAVLREVSP
+1332 P

-1353 LRAEITGLKAEEGAL
+1353 LRAEIAGLKAEEGAL

-1379 RDRKAKIAAQEREKE
+1379 RDRKAKIAAQEWEKE

-1415 QIASLTAQ
+1415 QIATLTAQ
-1423 DLTFDN
+1423 ALTFDS

-1467 RLGLL
+1467 RIGLL

-1517 WASILAPAYPVYEKV
+1517 WASILAPAYPIYEKV
-1532 APKRGLLLALAVA
+1532 WPKRGLLLALAVV

>member
-14 IVEVLK
+14 IVEVLR

-112 RGGLRGIERMMR
+112 RGSLRGIERMMR

-135 QAANPNQVPPIV
+135 QAVNPNQVPPIV

-210 FNKTTTLPQDKAELD
+210 FNKTTTLPQDRAELD

-262 EAIVPIGTP
+262 EAIVPIGTS
-271 PEQLAIINRRL
+271 PENLAIINRRL

-448 GEARRRFDQYKAQLP
+448 GEAQ
-463 NLSIENLVAGLT
+463 
-475 VKEAEALVADRLKE
+475 
-489 ADSRLKAAEG
+489 
-499 AWAEFQRKSQLEV
+499 
-512 WKRQL
+512 
-517 GGYADRV
+517 
-524 ASIRQRLESLA
+524 
-535 TDRFRVE
+535 
-542 ADLGE
+542 
-547 ARRRFDQYKAQL
+547 
-559 PNLSIENLVAG
+559 
-570 LTVKEAEALVA
+570 
-581 DRLKEADSRLKAAE
+581 
-595 GAWAEFQRKS
+595 
-605 QLEVW
+605 
-610 KRQLGGYADRVA
+610 
-622 SIRQRLESL
+622 
-631 ATDRFRVEA
+631 
-640 DLGEARRRFDQ
+640 
-651 YKAQLPNLSIENL
+651 
-664 VAGLTVKEAEAL
+664 
-676 VADRLK
+676 
-682 EADSRLKAAEGAWA
+682 
-696 EFQRKSQLEV
+696 
-706 WKRQLGGYADRV
+706 
-718 ASIRQRLESL
+718 
-728 ATDRFRVEADL
+728 
-739 GEARRRFDQYKA
+739 RRFDQYKA

-841 ELAKEPRLIALER
+841 ELAKEPRLITLER

-906 DREEKALKEEEAKLA
+906 DREEKALKDEEAKLA

-934 EATRARLLTE
+934 EALRARLLTE

-962 KKVASRPDAVLREV
+962 KKVASRPDVVLREV

-1000 EEALKEEEAKLAPL
+1000 EEALKEEEKKLAPL

-1020 RIADEEATRAR
+1020 RIADEEALRAR

-1057 SRPDAVLREVSPDV
+1057 SRPDA
-1071 LAYRDRIVDLEARL
+1071 A
-1085 VALKAEEEAL
+1085 
-1095 KEEEA
+1095 
-1100 KLAPLVQDLQRR
+1100 
-1112 IADEEATRARLLTE
+1112 
-1126 LDTARDIYNAV
+1126 
-1137 YRYAESLKK
+1137 
-1146 VASRPDAVLREVSPD
+1146 
-1161 VLAYR
+1161 
-1166 DRIVDL
+1166 
-1172 EARLVALKA
+1172 
-1181 EEEALKEEEAKLA
+1181 
-1194 PLVQDLQRRIA
+1194 
-1205 DEEATRARLLTELDT
+1205 
-1220 ARDIY
+1220 
-1225 NAVYRYAESL
+1225 
-1235 KKVASRPDAVLRE
+1235 
-1248 VSPDVLAYRDRIVD
+1248 
-1262 LEARLVA
+1262 
-1269 LKAEEE
+1269 
-1275 ALKEEEAKLAPL
+1275 
-1287 VQDLQRRIADEEAT
+1287 
-1301 RARLLTELDTARD
+1301 
-1314 IYNAVYR
+1314 
-1321 YAESLKKVASR
+1321 
-1332 PDAVLREVSP
+1332 LREVSP

-1353 LRAEITGLKAEEGAL
+1353 LRAEIAGFKAEEEAL
-1368 KRNLTELDGRI
+1368 KRSLTELDGRI

-1423 DLTFDN
+1423 DLTFDS

>member
-1 MVETPQ
+1 MAETPQ

-14 IVEVLK
+14 VVEVLR

-99 LRKEGK
+99 LRKEGR

-112 RGGLRGIERMMR
+112 RGSLRGVERMMR

-135 QAANPNQVPPIV
+135 QAVNPNQVPPVV

-210 FNKTTTLPQDKAELD
+210 FNKTTTLPQDRAELD

-253 ATLAEMRRQ
+253 AILAEMRRQ

-296 RQSYTQAAQVL
+296 RQSYAQAAQVL

-356 RLAEYKAQLPNLS
+356 RLAEYK
-369 IENLVAG
+369 
-376 LTVKEA
+376 T
-382 EALVADRLKEA
+382 
-393 DSRLKAAEG
+393 
-402 AWAEFQRK
+402 
-410 SQLEVWKRQLG
+410 
-421 GYADRVASIRQRLES
+421 
-436 LATDRFRVEADL
+436 
-448 GEARRRFDQYKAQLP
+448 
-463 NLSIENLVAGLT
+463 
-475 VKEAEALVADRLKE
+475 
-489 ADSRLKAAEG
+489 
-499 AWAEFQRKSQLEV
+499 
-512 WKRQL
+512 
-517 GGYADRV
+517 
-524 ASIRQRLESLA
+524 
-535 TDRFRVE
+535 
-542 ADLGE
+542 
-547 ARRRFDQYKAQL
+547 
-559 PNLSIENLVAG
+559 
-570 LTVKEAEALVA
+570 
-581 DRLKEADSRLKAAE
+581 
-595 GAWAEFQRKS
+595 
-605 QLEVW
+605 
-610 KRQLGGYADRVA
+610 
-622 SIRQRLESL
+622 
-631 ATDRFRVEA
+631 
-640 DLGEARRRFDQ
+640 
-651 YKAQLPNLSIENL
+651 
-664 VAGLTVKEAEAL
+664 
-676 VADRLK
+676 
-682 EADSRLKAAEGAWA
+682 
-696 EFQRKSQLEV
+696 
-706 WKRQLGGYADRV
+706 
-718 ASIRQRLESL
+718 
-728 ATDRFRVEADL
+728 
-739 GEARRRFDQYKA
+739 

-841 ELAKEPRLIALER
+841 ELAKEPKLITLER

-863 AAIAQGGNLRDL
+863 AAIAQGGNLKDL

-906 DREEKALKEEEAKLA
+906 DREEKALKAEEAKLA
-921 PLVQDLQRRIADE
+921 PLVQDLQRRIAEE

-962 KKVASRPDAVLREV
+962 KKVALRPDA
-976 SPDVLAY
+976 A
-983 RDRIVD
+983 
-989 LEARLVALKAE
+989 
-1000 EEALKEEEAKLAPL
+1000 
-1014 VQDLQR
+1014 
-1020 RIADEEATRAR
+1020 
-1031 LLTELDTARDIYN
+1031 
-1044 AVYRYAESLKKVA
+1044 
-1057 SRPDAVLREVSPDV
+1057 
-1071 LAYRDRIVDLEARL
+1071 
-1085 VALKAEEEAL
+1085 
-1095 KEEEA
+1095 
-1100 KLAPLVQDLQRR
+1100 
-1112 IADEEATRARLLTE
+1112 
-1126 LDTARDIYNAV
+1126 
-1137 YRYAESLKK
+1137 
-1146 VASRPDAVLREVSPD
+1146 
-1161 VLAYR
+1161 
-1166 DRIVDL
+1166 
-1172 EARLVALKA
+1172 
-1181 EEEALKEEEAKLA
+1181 
-1194 PLVQDLQRRIA
+1194 
-1205 DEEATRARLLTELDT
+1205 
-1220 ARDIY
+1220 
-1225 NAVYRYAESL
+1225 
-1235 KKVASRPDAVLRE
+1235 
-1248 VSPDVLAYRDRIVD
+1248 
-1262 LEARLVA
+1262 
-1269 LKAEEE
+1269 
-1275 ALKEEEAKLAPL
+1275 
-1287 VQDLQRRIADEEAT
+1287 
-1301 RARLLTELDTARD
+1301 
-1314 IYNAVYR
+1314 
-1321 YAESLKKVASR
+1321 
-1332 PDAVLREVSP
+1332 LREVSP

-1353 LRAEITGLKAEEGAL
+1353 LRAEIAGLKAEEGAL
-1368 KRNLTELDGRI
+1368 KRSLTELDGRI
-1379 RDRKAKIAAQEREKE
+1379 RDRKAKIATQEREKE
-1394 AVTLEYATKKAA
+1394 AVTLEYATKRAA

-1467 RLGLL
+1467 RLALL

-1560 LRPKEPA
+1560 LRPKKPA
-1567 PQVG
+1567 PQMG

>member
-112 RGGLRGIERMMR
+112 RGSLRGVERMMR

-135 QAANPNQVPPIV
+135 QAVNPNQVPPVV

-327 EAYASA
+327 EAYTSA

-356 RLAEYKAQLPNLS
+356 RLAE
-369 IENLVAG
+369 
-376 LTVKEA
+376 
-382 EALVADRLKEA
+382 
-393 DSRLKAAEG
+393 
-402 AWAEFQRK
+402 
-410 SQLEVWKRQLG
+410 
-421 GYADRVASIRQRLES
+421 
-436 LATDRFRVEADL
+436 
-448 GEARRRFDQYKAQLP
+448 
-463 NLSIENLVAGLT
+463 
-475 VKEAEALVADRLKE
+475 
-489 ADSRLKAAEG
+489 
-499 AWAEFQRKSQLEV
+499 
-512 WKRQL
+512 
-517 GGYADRV
+517 
-524 ASIRQRLESLA
+524 
-535 TDRFRVE
+535 
-542 ADLGE
+542 
-547 ARRRFDQYKAQL
+547 
-559 PNLSIENLVAG
+559 
-570 LTVKEAEALVA
+570 
-581 DRLKEADSRLKAAE
+581 
-595 GAWAEFQRKS
+595 
-605 QLEVW
+605 
-610 KRQLGGYADRVA
+610 
-622 SIRQRLESL
+622 
-631 ATDRFRVEA
+631 
-640 DLGEARRRFDQ
+640 
-651 YKAQLPNLSIENL
+651 
-664 VAGLTVKEAEAL
+664 
-676 VADRLK
+676 
-682 EADSRLKAAEGAWA
+682 
-696 EFQRKSQLEV
+696 
-706 WKRQLGGYADRV
+706 
-718 ASIRQRLESL
+718 
-728 ATDRFRVEADL
+728 
-739 GEARRRFDQYKA
+739 YKA

-962 KKVASRPDAVLREV
+962 KKVASRPDV
-976 SPDVLAY
+976 
-983 RDRIVD
+983 
-989 LEARLVALKAE
+989 
-1000 EEALKEEEAKLAPL
+1000 
-1014 VQDLQR
+1014 
-1020 RIADEEATRAR
+1020 
-1031 LLTELDTARDIYN
+1031 
-1044 AVYRYAESLKKVA
+1044 
-1057 SRPDAVLREVSPDV
+1057 
-1071 LAYRDRIVDLEARL
+1071 
-1085 VALKAEEEAL
+1085 
-1095 KEEEA
+1095 
-1100 KLAPLVQDLQRR
+1100 
-1112 IADEEATRARLLTE
+1112 
-1126 LDTARDIYNAV
+1126 
-1137 YRYAESLKK
+1137 
-1146 VASRPDAVLREVSPD
+1146 
-1161 VLAYR
+1161 
-1166 DRIVDL
+1166 
-1172 EARLVALKA
+1172 
-1181 EEEALKEEEAKLA
+1181 
-1194 PLVQDLQRRIA
+1194 
-1205 DEEATRARLLTELDT
+1205 
-1220 ARDIY
+1220 
-1225 NAVYRYAESL
+1225 
-1235 KKVASRPDAVLRE
+1235 
-1248 VSPDVLAYRDRIVD
+1248 
-1262 LEARLVA
+1262 
-1269 LKAEEE
+1269 
-1275 ALKEEEAKLAPL
+1275 
-1287 VQDLQRRIADEEAT
+1287 
-1301 RARLLTELDTARD
+1301 
-1314 IYNAVYR
+1314 
-1321 YAESLKKVASR
+1321 
-1332 PDAVLREVSP
+1332 VLREVSP

-1353 LRAEITGLKAEEGAL
+1353 LRAEIAGLKAEEEAL
-1368 KRNLTELDGRI
+1368 KRSLTELDGRI

-1423 DLTFDN
+1423 DLTFDS

>member
-1 MVETPQ
+1 
-7 DELSLRD
+7 
-14 IVEVLK
+14 
-20 RHRVYLWAFPLILAA
+20 
-35 LALIY
+35 
-40 GFLIAEPTYASTAT
+40 
-54 LSVAPVQVQAQLEQR
+54 
-69 IQVQQATPITF
+69 
-80 EGLKALA
+80 
-87 LSEETVGEVWEA
+87 
-99 LRKEGK
+99 
-105 LPTRWQD
+105 
-112 RGGLRGIERMMR
+112 
-124 DLKVKDISPKL
+124 
-135 QAANPNQVPPIV
+135 
-147 ASLTVQAPDPQ
+147 
-158 VAAKAANLWVE
+158 
-169 AVKRRV
+169 
-175 NAIPLA
+175 
-181 RLEASLKALEE
+181 
-192 QVTPAEKAYREAQ
+192 
-205 ARWEA
+205 
-210 FNKTTTLPQDKAELD
+210 
-225 AKTQERVGLDT
+225 LDT

-253 ATLAEMRRQ
+253 AILAEMRRQ

-296 RQSYTQAAQVL
+296 RQSYTRAAQVL

-448 GEARRRFDQYKAQLP
+448 GEARRRFDQYKAELP

-524 ASIRQRLESLA
+524 AAIRQRLESLA

-547 ARRRFDQYKAQL
+547 ARRRFDQYKAEL

-622 SIRQRLESL
+622 
-631 ATDRFRVEA
+631 A
-640 DLGEARRRFDQ
+640 
-651 YKAQLPNLSIENL
+651 
-664 VAGLTVKEAEAL
+664 
-676 VADRLK
+676 
-682 EADSRLKAAEGAWA
+682 
-696 EFQRKSQLEV
+696 
-706 WKRQLGGYADRV
+706 
-718 ASIRQRLESL
+718 
-728 ATDRFRVEADL
+728 
-739 GEARRRFDQYKA
+739 
-751 QLPNLSIENLVA
+751 
-763 GLTVKEAEALVAD
+763 
-776 RLKEADSR
+776 
-784 LKAAEG
+784 
-790 AWAEFQRKSQLEV
+790 
-803 WKRQLGGYADRVAS
+803 

-841 ELAKEPRLIALER
+841 ELAKEPKLITLER

-934 EATRARLLTE
+934 EVLRARLLTE

-962 KKVASRPDAVLREV
+962 KKVASRPDVVLREV
-976 SPDVLAY
+976 NPDVLAY

-1020 RIADEEATRAR
+1020 RIADEEVLRAR

-1057 SRPDAVLREVSPDV
+1057 SRPDVVLREVNPDV

-1112 IADEEATRARLLTE
+1112 IADEEVLRARLLTE

-1146 VASRPDAVLREVSPD
+1146 VASRPDVVLREV
-1161 VLAYR
+1161 
-1166 DRIVDL
+1166 
-1172 EARLVALKA
+1172 
-1181 EEEALKEEEAKLA
+1181 
-1194 PLVQDLQRRIA
+1194 
-1205 DEEATRARLLTELDT
+1205 
-1220 ARDIY
+1220 
-1225 NAVYRYAESL
+1225 N
-1235 KKVASRPDAVLRE
+1235 
-1248 VSPDVLAYRDRIVD
+1248 
-1262 LEARLVA
+1262 
-1269 LKAEEE
+1269 
-1275 ALKEEEAKLAPL
+1275 
-1287 VQDLQRRIADEEAT
+1287 
-1301 RARLLTELDTARD
+1301 
-1314 IYNAVYR
+1314 
-1321 YAESLKKVASR
+1321 
-1332 PDAVLREVSP
+1332 P

-1353 LRAEITGLKAEEGAL
+1353 LRAEIAGLKAEEGAL

-1423 DLTFDN
+1423 ALTFDS

-1467 RLGLL
+1467 RIGLL

-1517 WASILAPAYPVYEKV
+1517 WASILAPAYPIYEKV
-1532 APKRGLLLALAVA
+1532 WPKRGLLLALAVV

>member
-1 MVETPQ
+1 MVETPK
-7 DELSLRD
+7 DELSLPD

-20 RHRVYLWAFPLILAA
+20 RHRVYLWALPLILATV
-35 LALIY
+35 ALIY

-54 LSVAPVQVQAQLEQR
+54 LSVTPVQVQAQLEQR
-69 IQVQQATPITF
+69 IQVQQATPIAF

-112 RGGLRGIERMMR
+112 RGSLRGIERMMR
-124 DLKVKDISPKL
+124 DLKVKDLSPKL
-135 QAANPNQVPPIV
+135 QAANPNQAFPIV

-169 AVKRRV
+169 GVKRRV

-210 FNKTTTLPQDKAELD
+210 FNKTAILSQDKAELD

-253 ATLAEMRRQ
+253 AILAEMRRQ
-262 EAIVPIGTP
+262 QAIVPIGTP
-271 PEQLAIINRRL
+271 SEQLAIINRRL

-315 IPVWQA
+315 IPLWQA

-343 LAQKQALLQDAEA
+343 LAQKQAFLQDAEA

-393 DSRLKAAEG
+393 DSRFK
-402 AWAEFQRK
+402 
-410 SQLEVWKRQLG
+410 V
-421 GYADRVASIRQRLES
+421 
-436 LATDRFRVEADL
+436 
-448 GEARRRFDQYKAQLP
+448 
-463 NLSIENLVAGLT
+463 
-475 VKEAEALVADRLKE
+475 
-489 ADSRLKAAEG
+489 
-499 AWAEFQRKSQLEV
+499 
-512 WKRQL
+512 
-517 GGYADRV
+517 
-524 ASIRQRLESLA
+524 
-535 TDRFRVE
+535 
-542 ADLGE
+542 
-547 ARRRFDQYKAQL
+547 
-559 PNLSIENLVAG
+559 
-570 LTVKEAEALVA
+570 
-581 DRLKEADSRLKAAE
+581 
-595 GAWAEFQRKS
+595 
-605 QLEVW
+605 
-610 KRQLGGYADRVA
+610 
-622 SIRQRLESL
+622 
-631 ATDRFRVEA
+631 
-640 DLGEARRRFDQ
+640 
-651 YKAQLPNLSIENL
+651 
-664 VAGLTVKEAEAL
+664 
-676 VADRLK
+676 
-682 EADSRLKAAEGAWA
+682 
-696 EFQRKSQLEV
+696 
-706 WKRQLGGYADRV
+706 
-718 ASIRQRLESL
+718 
-728 ATDRFRVEADL
+728 
-739 GEARRRFDQYKA
+739 
-751 QLPNLSIENLVA
+751 
-763 GLTVKEAEALVAD
+763 
-776 RLKEADSR
+776 
-784 LKAAEG
+784 AEG

-854 EITADPAVA
+854 EITADPAVV

-949 DIYNAVYRYAESL
+949 DMYNAVYRYAESL
-962 KKVASRPDAVLREV
+962 KKLASRPDA
-976 SPDVLAY
+976 A
-983 RDRIVD
+983 
-989 LEARLVALKAE
+989 
-1000 EEALKEEEAKLAPL
+1000 
-1014 VQDLQR
+1014 
-1020 RIADEEATRAR
+1020 
-1031 LLTELDTARDIYN
+1031 
-1044 AVYRYAESLKKVA
+1044 
-1057 SRPDAVLREVSPDV
+1057 
-1071 LAYRDRIVDLEARL
+1071 
-1085 VALKAEEEAL
+1085 
-1095 KEEEA
+1095 
-1100 KLAPLVQDLQRR
+1100 
-1112 IADEEATRARLLTE
+1112 
-1126 LDTARDIYNAV
+1126 
-1137 YRYAESLKK
+1137 
-1146 VASRPDAVLREVSPD
+1146 
-1161 VLAYR
+1161 
-1166 DRIVDL
+1166 
-1172 EARLVALKA
+1172 
-1181 EEEALKEEEAKLA
+1181 
-1194 PLVQDLQRRIA
+1194 
-1205 DEEATRARLLTELDT
+1205 
-1220 ARDIY
+1220 
-1225 NAVYRYAESL
+1225 
-1235 KKVASRPDAVLRE
+1235 
-1248 VSPDVLAYRDRIVD
+1248 
-1262 LEARLVA
+1262 
-1269 LKAEEE
+1269 
-1275 ALKEEEAKLAPL
+1275 
-1287 VQDLQRRIADEEAT
+1287 
-1301 RARLLTELDTARD
+1301 
-1314 IYNAVYR
+1314 
-1321 YAESLKKVASR
+1321 
-1332 PDAVLREVSP
+1332 LREVSP

-1353 LRAEITGLKAEEGAL
+1353 LRAEIAGFKAEEGVL
-1368 KRNLTELDGRI
+1368 KWSLTEMDGRI

-1394 AVTLEYATKKAA
+1394 AVTLEYATKKVA

-1415 QIASLTAQ
+1415 QIASLTPQ

-1429 PNPEFQRLRSA
+1429 PNPEFQRLRSV

-1472 KDRVAKAQVEQDTV
+1472 KERVAKAQVEQDTV
-1486 NQALELAKNAY
+1486 NQALDLAKNAY

-1532 APKRGLLLALAVA
+1532 APKRGLLLALAAA

>member
-14 IVEVLK
+14 IVEVLR

-105 LPTRWQD
+105 LPMRWQD
-112 RGGLRGIERMMR
+112 RGSLRGIERMMR

-135 QAANPNQVPPIV
+135 QAVNPNQVPPIV

-175 NAIPLA
+175 NFIPLA

-327 EAYASA
+327 DAYASA

-356 RLAEYKAQLPNLS
+356 RLAE
-369 IENLVAG
+369 
-376 LTVKEA
+376 
-382 EALVADRLKEA
+382 
-393 DSRLKAAEG
+393 
-402 AWAEFQRK
+402 
-410 SQLEVWKRQLG
+410 
-421 GYADRVASIRQRLES
+421 
-436 LATDRFRVEADL
+436 
-448 GEARRRFDQYKAQLP
+448 
-463 NLSIENLVAGLT
+463 
-475 VKEAEALVADRLKE
+475 
-489 ADSRLKAAEG
+489 
-499 AWAEFQRKSQLEV
+499 
-512 WKRQL
+512 
-517 GGYADRV
+517 
-524 ASIRQRLESLA
+524 
-535 TDRFRVE
+535 
-542 ADLGE
+542 
-547 ARRRFDQYKAQL
+547 YKAQL

-962 KKVASRPDAVLREV
+962 KKVASRPDVVLREV

-1000 EEALKEEEAKLAPL
+1000 EEALKEEEKKLAPL

-1057 SRPDAVLREVSPDV
+1057 SRPDVVLREVSPDV

-1085 VALKAEEEAL
+1085 MALKAEEEAL
-1095 KEEEA
+1095 KEEEEK

-1146 VASRPDAVLREVSPD
+1146 VASRPDV
-1161 VLAYR
+1161 
-1166 DRIVDL
+1166 
-1172 EARLVALKA
+1172 
-1181 EEEALKEEEAKLA
+1181 
-1194 PLVQDLQRRIA
+1194 
-1205 DEEATRARLLTELDT
+1205 
-1220 ARDIY
+1220 
-1225 NAVYRYAESL
+1225 
-1235 KKVASRPDAVLRE
+1235 
-1248 VSPDVLAYRDRIVD
+1248 
-1262 LEARLVA
+1262 
-1269 LKAEEE
+1269 
-1275 ALKEEEAKLAPL
+1275 
-1287 VQDLQRRIADEEAT
+1287 
-1301 RARLLTELDTARD
+1301 
-1314 IYNAVYR
+1314 
-1321 YAESLKKVASR
+1321 
-1332 PDAVLREVSP
+1332 VLREVSP

-1353 LRAEITGLKAEEGAL
+1353 LRAEIAGLKAEEEAL
-1368 KRNLTELDGRI
+1368 KRSLTELDGRI

-1423 DLTFDN
+1423 DLTFDS

>member
-1 MVETPQ
+1 MVETPR
-7 DELSLRD
+7 DELTLRD
-14 IVEVLK
+14 IVEVLR

-80 EGLKALA
+80 EGLRALA

-112 RGGLRGIERMMR
+112 RGGLRGVERMMR

-135 QAANPNQVPPIV
+135 QAVNPNQVPPIV

-210 FNKTTTLPQDKAELD
+210 FNKTTTLPQDRAELD

-327 EAYASA
+327 DAYASA

-475 VKEAEALVADRLKE
+475 VKEAE
-489 ADSRLKAAEG
+489 
-499 AWAEFQRKSQLEV
+499 
-512 WKRQL
+512 
-517 GGYADRV
+517 
-524 ASIRQRLESLA
+524 
-535 TDRFRVE
+535 T
-542 ADLGE
+542 
-547 ARRRFDQYKAQL
+547 
-559 PNLSIENLVAG
+559 
-570 LTVKEAEALVA
+570 
-581 DRLKEADSRLKAAE
+581 
-595 GAWAEFQRKS
+595 
-605 QLEVW
+605 
-610 KRQLGGYADRVA
+610 
-622 SIRQRLESL
+622 
-631 ATDRFRVEA
+631 
-640 DLGEARRRFDQ
+640 
-651 YKAQLPNLSIENL
+651 
-664 VAGLTVKEAEAL
+664 
-676 VADRLK
+676 
-682 EADSRLKAAEGAWA
+682 
-696 EFQRKSQLEV
+696 
-706 WKRQLGGYADRV
+706 
-718 ASIRQRLESL
+718 
-728 ATDRFRVEADL
+728 
-739 GEARRRFDQYKA
+739 
-751 QLPNLSIENLVA
+751 
-763 GLTVKEAEALVAD
+763 LVAD

-841 ELAKEPRLIALER
+841 ELAKEPRLITLER

-934 EATRARLLTE
+934 EALRARLLTD

-949 DIYNAVYRYAESL
+949 DMYNAVYRYAESL
-962 KKVASRPDAVLREV
+962 KKVASRPDVVLREV

-1000 EEALKEEEAKLAPL
+1000 EEALKEEERKLAPL

-1020 RIADEEATRAR
+1020 RIADEEALRAR
-1031 LLTELDTARDIYN
+1031 LLTDLDTARDIYN

-1057 SRPDAVLREVSPDV
+1057 TRPDV
-1071 LAYRDRIVDLEARL
+1071 
-1085 VALKAEEEAL
+1085 
-1095 KEEEA
+1095 
-1100 KLAPLVQDLQRR
+1100 
-1112 IADEEATRARLLTE
+1112 
-1126 LDTARDIYNAV
+1126 
-1137 YRYAESLKK
+1137 
-1146 VASRPDAVLREVSPD
+1146 
-1161 VLAYR
+1161 
-1166 DRIVDL
+1166 
-1172 EARLVALKA
+1172 
-1181 EEEALKEEEAKLA
+1181 
-1194 PLVQDLQRRIA
+1194 
-1205 DEEATRARLLTELDT
+1205 
-1220 ARDIY
+1220 
-1225 NAVYRYAESL
+1225 
-1235 KKVASRPDAVLRE
+1235 
-1248 VSPDVLAYRDRIVD
+1248 
-1262 LEARLVA
+1262 
-1269 LKAEEE
+1269 
-1275 ALKEEEAKLAPL
+1275 
-1287 VQDLQRRIADEEAT
+1287 
-1301 RARLLTELDTARD
+1301 
-1314 IYNAVYR
+1314 
-1321 YAESLKKVASR
+1321 
-1332 PDAVLREVSP
+1332 VLREVSP

-1353 LRAEITGLKAEEGAL
+1353 LRAEIAGLKAEEGAL

-1429 PNPEFQRLRSA
+1429 PNPEFQRLRSV
-1440 LIDAQAEEARLSAR
+1440 LIDAQAEEARLFAR
-1454 RAALLARINQVEA
+1454 RAALLARIAQVEA

-1486 NQALELAKNAY
+1486 NQALDLAKNAY
-1497 LALAQK
+1497 LALTQK

-1517 WASILAPAYPVYEKV
+1517 WASVLAPAYPIYEKV
-1532 APKRGLLLALAVA
+1532 APKRGLLLALALA

-1560 LRPKEPA
+1560 LRPPRAEA
-1567 PQVG
+1567 AG

>member
-1 MVETPQ
+1 VETPQ

-112 RGGLRGIERMMR
+112 RGSLRGIERMMR

-210 FNKTTTLPQDKAELD
+210 FNKTTTLPQDRAELD

-282 AEAQASLAR
+282 AEAQASLAK

-327 EAYASA
+327 EGYASA

-436 LATDRFRVEADL
+436 LAT
-448 GEARRRFDQYKAQLP
+448 
-463 NLSIENLVAGLT
+463 
-475 VKEAEALVADRLKE
+475 
-489 ADSRLKAAEG
+489 
-499 AWAEFQRKSQLEV
+499 
-512 WKRQL
+512 
-517 GGYADRV
+517 
-524 ASIRQRLESLA
+524 
-535 TDRFRVE
+535 
-542 ADLGE
+542 
-547 ARRRFDQYKAQL
+547 
-559 PNLSIENLVAG
+559 
-570 LTVKEAEALVA
+570 
-581 DRLKEADSRLKAAE
+581 
-595 GAWAEFQRKS
+595 
-605 QLEVW
+605 
-610 KRQLGGYADRVA
+610 
-622 SIRQRLESL
+622 
-631 ATDRFRVEA
+631 
-640 DLGEARRRFDQ
+640 
-651 YKAQLPNLSIENL
+651 
-664 VAGLTVKEAEAL
+664 
-676 VADRLK
+676 
-682 EADSRLKAAEGAWA
+682 
-696 EFQRKSQLEV
+696 
-706 WKRQLGGYADRV
+706 
-718 ASIRQRLESL
+718 
-728 ATDRFRVEADL
+728 
-739 GEARRRFDQYKA
+739 
-751 QLPNLSIENLVA
+751 
-763 GLTVKEAEALVAD
+763 
-776 RLKEADSR
+776 
-784 LKAAEG
+784 
-790 AWAEFQRKSQLEV
+790 
-803 WKRQLGGYADRVAS
+803 
-817 IRQRLESLATERAIK
+817 ERAIK

-841 ELAKEPRLIALER
+841 ELAKEPKLIALER
-854 EITADPAVA
+854 EITADPAVV

-921 PLVQDLQRRIADE
+921 PLVQDLQRRIAEE
-934 EATRARLLTE
+934 EALRVRLLTE

-962 KKVASRPDAVLREV
+962 KKVASRPDA
-976 SPDVLAY
+976 A
-983 RDRIVD
+983 
-989 LEARLVALKAE
+989 
-1000 EEALKEEEAKLAPL
+1000 
-1014 VQDLQR
+1014 
-1020 RIADEEATRAR
+1020 
-1031 LLTELDTARDIYN
+1031 
-1044 AVYRYAESLKKVA
+1044 
-1057 SRPDAVLREVSPDV
+1057 
-1071 LAYRDRIVDLEARL
+1071 
-1085 VALKAEEEAL
+1085 
-1095 KEEEA
+1095 
-1100 KLAPLVQDLQRR
+1100 
-1112 IADEEATRARLLTE
+1112 
-1126 LDTARDIYNAV
+1126 
-1137 YRYAESLKK
+1137 
-1146 VASRPDAVLREVSPD
+1146 
-1161 VLAYR
+1161 
-1166 DRIVDL
+1166 
-1172 EARLVALKA
+1172 
-1181 EEEALKEEEAKLA
+1181 
-1194 PLVQDLQRRIA
+1194 
-1205 DEEATRARLLTELDT
+1205 
-1220 ARDIY
+1220 
-1225 NAVYRYAESL
+1225 
-1235 KKVASRPDAVLRE
+1235 
-1248 VSPDVLAYRDRIVD
+1248 
-1262 LEARLVA
+1262 
-1269 LKAEEE
+1269 
-1275 ALKEEEAKLAPL
+1275 
-1287 VQDLQRRIADEEAT
+1287 
-1301 RARLLTELDTARD
+1301 
-1314 IYNAVYR
+1314 
-1321 YAESLKKVASR
+1321 
-1332 PDAVLREVSP
+1332 LREVSP

-1353 LRAEITGLKAEEGAL
+1353 LRAEIAGLKAEEGAL

-1467 RLGLL
+1467 RIGLL

>member
-1 MVETPQ
+1 MAETPQ

-14 IVEVLK
+14 VVEVLR

-99 LRKEGK
+99 LRKEGR

-112 RGGLRGIERMMR
+112 RGSLRGTERMMR

-135 QAANPNQVPPIV
+135 QAVNPNQVPPVV

-192 QVTPAEKAYREAQ
+192 QVPPAEKAYREAQ

-210 FNKTTTLPQDKAELD
+210 FNKTTTLPQDRAELD

-253 ATLAEMRRQ
+253 AILAEMRRQ
-262 EAIVPIGTP
+262 EAIVPIGTS
-271 PEQLAIINRRL
+271 PENLAIINRRL

-291 ELERV
+291 ELKRV

-327 EAYASA
+327 EGYASA

-436 LATDRFRVEADL
+436 LAT
-448 GEARRRFDQYKAQLP
+448 
-463 NLSIENLVAGLT
+463 
-475 VKEAEALVADRLKE
+475 
-489 ADSRLKAAEG
+489 
-499 AWAEFQRKSQLEV
+499 
-512 WKRQL
+512 
-517 GGYADRV
+517 
-524 ASIRQRLESLA
+524 
-535 TDRFRVE
+535 
-542 ADLGE
+542 
-547 ARRRFDQYKAQL
+547 
-559 PNLSIENLVAG
+559 
-570 LTVKEAEALVA
+570 
-581 DRLKEADSRLKAAE
+581 
-595 GAWAEFQRKS
+595 
-605 QLEVW
+605 
-610 KRQLGGYADRVA
+610 
-622 SIRQRLESL
+622 
-631 ATDRFRVEA
+631 
-640 DLGEARRRFDQ
+640 
-651 YKAQLPNLSIENL
+651 
-664 VAGLTVKEAEAL
+664 
-676 VADRLK
+676 
-682 EADSRLKAAEGAWA
+682 
-696 EFQRKSQLEV
+696 
-706 WKRQLGGYADRV
+706 
-718 ASIRQRLESL
+718 
-728 ATDRFRVEADL
+728 
-739 GEARRRFDQYKA
+739 
-751 QLPNLSIENLVA
+751 
-763 GLTVKEAEALVAD
+763 
-776 RLKEADSR
+776 
-784 LKAAEG
+784 
-790 AWAEFQRKSQLEV
+790 
-803 WKRQLGGYADRVAS
+803 
-817 IRQRLESLATERAIK
+817 ERAIK

-841 ELAKEPRLIALER
+841 ELAKEPRLITLER

-906 DREEKALKEEEAKLA
+906 DREEKALKAEEAKLA
-921 PLVQDLQRRIADE
+921 PLVQDLQRRIAEE

-949 DIYNAVYRYAESL
+949 DIYNAVYRYVESL
-962 KKVASRPDAVLREV
+962 KKVALRPDA
-976 SPDVLAY
+976 A
-983 RDRIVD
+983 
-989 LEARLVALKAE
+989 
-1000 EEALKEEEAKLAPL
+1000 
-1014 VQDLQR
+1014 
-1020 RIADEEATRAR
+1020 
-1031 LLTELDTARDIYN
+1031 
-1044 AVYRYAESLKKVA
+1044 
-1057 SRPDAVLREVSPDV
+1057 
-1071 LAYRDRIVDLEARL
+1071 
-1085 VALKAEEEAL
+1085 
-1095 KEEEA
+1095 
-1100 KLAPLVQDLQRR
+1100 
-1112 IADEEATRARLLTE
+1112 
-1126 LDTARDIYNAV
+1126 
-1137 YRYAESLKK
+1137 
-1146 VASRPDAVLREVSPD
+1146 
-1161 VLAYR
+1161 
-1166 DRIVDL
+1166 
-1172 EARLVALKA
+1172 
-1181 EEEALKEEEAKLA
+1181 
-1194 PLVQDLQRRIA
+1194 
-1205 DEEATRARLLTELDT
+1205 
-1220 ARDIY
+1220 
-1225 NAVYRYAESL
+1225 
-1235 KKVASRPDAVLRE
+1235 
-1248 VSPDVLAYRDRIVD
+1248 
-1262 LEARLVA
+1262 
-1269 LKAEEE
+1269 
-1275 ALKEEEAKLAPL
+1275 
-1287 VQDLQRRIADEEAT
+1287 
-1301 RARLLTELDTARD
+1301 
-1314 IYNAVYR
+1314 
-1321 YAESLKKVASR
+1321 
-1332 PDAVLREVSP
+1332 LREVSP

-1353 LRAEITGLKAEEGAL
+1353 LRAEIAGLKAEEGAL

-1394 AVTLEYATKKAA
+1394 AVTLEYATKRAA

>member
-1 MVETPQ
+1 
-7 DELSLRD
+7 
-14 IVEVLK
+14 
-20 RHRVYLWAFPLILAA
+20 
-35 LALIY
+35 
-40 GFLIAEPTYASTAT
+40 
-54 LSVAPVQVQAQLEQR
+54 
-69 IQVQQATPITF
+69 
-80 EGLKALA
+80 
-87 LSEETVGEVWEA
+87 
-99 LRKEGK
+99 
-105 LPTRWQD
+105 
-112 RGGLRGIERMMR
+112 
-124 DLKVKDISPKL
+124 
-135 QAANPNQVPPIV
+135 V

-253 ATLAEMRRQ
+253 AILAEMRRQ

-271 PEQLAIINRRL
+271 PEQLAVINKRL
-282 AEAQASLAR
+282 QEAQASLKAETERAR
-291 ELERV
+291 
-296 RQSYTQAAQVL
+296 QAFQQAAQVL

-321 ELSAYT
+321 ELSAHT

-333 QARLIALQKD
+333 QARLVALQKD

-436 LATDRFRVEADL
+436 LAT
-448 GEARRRFDQYKAQLP
+448 
-463 NLSIENLVAGLT
+463 
-475 VKEAEALVADRLKE
+475 
-489 ADSRLKAAEG
+489 
-499 AWAEFQRKSQLEV
+499 
-512 WKRQL
+512 
-517 GGYADRV
+517 
-524 ASIRQRLESLA
+524 
-535 TDRFRVE
+535 
-542 ADLGE
+542 
-547 ARRRFDQYKAQL
+547 
-559 PNLSIENLVAG
+559 
-570 LTVKEAEALVA
+570 
-581 DRLKEADSRLKAAE
+581 
-595 GAWAEFQRKS
+595 
-605 QLEVW
+605 
-610 KRQLGGYADRVA
+610 
-622 SIRQRLESL
+622 
-631 ATDRFRVEA
+631 
-640 DLGEARRRFDQ
+640 
-651 YKAQLPNLSIENL
+651 
-664 VAGLTVKEAEAL
+664 
-676 VADRLK
+676 
-682 EADSRLKAAEGAWA
+682 
-696 EFQRKSQLEV
+696 
-706 WKRQLGGYADRV
+706 
-718 ASIRQRLESL
+718 
-728 ATDRFRVEADL
+728 
-739 GEARRRFDQYKA
+739 
-751 QLPNLSIENLVA
+751 
-763 GLTVKEAEALVAD
+763 
-776 RLKEADSR
+776 
-784 LKAAEG
+784 
-790 AWAEFQRKSQLEV
+790 
-803 WKRQLGGYADRVAS
+803 
-817 IRQRLESLATERAIK
+817 ERAIK
-832 QTRLEEAEK
+832 QTRLEEAER
-841 ELAKEPRLIALER
+841 ELAKEPRLITLER
-854 EITADPAVA
+854 EITADPVVA

-906 DREEKALKEEEAKLA
+906 DREEKALKAEEAKLA
-921 PLVQDLQRRIADE
+921 PLVQDLQRRIAEE

-962 KKVASRPDAVLREV
+962 KKVASRPDA
-976 SPDVLAY
+976 A
-983 RDRIVD
+983 
-989 LEARLVALKAE
+989 
-1000 EEALKEEEAKLAPL
+1000 
-1014 VQDLQR
+1014 
-1020 RIADEEATRAR
+1020 
-1031 LLTELDTARDIYN
+1031 
-1044 AVYRYAESLKKVA
+1044 
-1057 SRPDAVLREVSPDV
+1057 
-1071 LAYRDRIVDLEARL
+1071 
-1085 VALKAEEEAL
+1085 
-1095 KEEEA
+1095 
-1100 KLAPLVQDLQRR
+1100 
-1112 IADEEATRARLLTE
+1112 
-1126 LDTARDIYNAV
+1126 
-1137 YRYAESLKK
+1137 
-1146 VASRPDAVLREVSPD
+1146 
-1161 VLAYR
+1161 
-1166 DRIVDL
+1166 
-1172 EARLVALKA
+1172 
-1181 EEEALKEEEAKLA
+1181 
-1194 PLVQDLQRRIA
+1194 
-1205 DEEATRARLLTELDT
+1205 
-1220 ARDIY
+1220 
-1225 NAVYRYAESL
+1225 
-1235 KKVASRPDAVLRE
+1235 
-1248 VSPDVLAYRDRIVD
+1248 
-1262 LEARLVA
+1262 
-1269 LKAEEE
+1269 
-1275 ALKEEEAKLAPL
+1275 
-1287 VQDLQRRIADEEAT
+1287 
-1301 RARLLTELDTARD
+1301 
-1314 IYNAVYR
+1314 
-1321 YAESLKKVASR
+1321 
-1332 PDAVLREVSP
+1332 LREVSP

-1353 LRAEITGLKAEEGAL
+1353 LRAEIAGFKAEEEAL
-1368 KRNLTELDGRI
+1368 KRSLTELDGRI

-1472 KDRVAKAQVEQDTV
+1472 KERVVKAQVEQDTV
-1486 NQALELAKNAY
+1486 NQALDLAKNAY

-1517 WASILAPAYPVYEKV
+1517 WASILAPAYPIYEKV
-1532 APKRGLLLALAVA
+1532 WPKRGLLLALAVA

>member
-14 IVEVLK
+14 IVEVLR
-20 RHRVYLWAFPLILAA
+20 RHRVYLWALPLILATV
-35 LALIY
+35 ALIY

-99 LRKEGK
+99 LRKEGR

-135 QAANPNQVPPIV
+135 QAVNPNQVPPIV

-535 TDRFRVE
+535 T
-542 ADLGE
+542 
-547 ARRRFDQYKAQL
+547 
-559 PNLSIENLVAG
+559 
-570 LTVKEAEALVA
+570 
-581 DRLKEADSRLKAAE
+581 
-595 GAWAEFQRKS
+595 
-605 QLEVW
+605 
-610 KRQLGGYADRVA
+610 
-622 SIRQRLESL
+622 
-631 ATDRFRVEA
+631 
-640 DLGEARRRFDQ
+640 
-651 YKAQLPNLSIENL
+651 
-664 VAGLTVKEAEAL
+664 
-676 VADRLK
+676 
-682 EADSRLKAAEGAWA
+682 
-696 EFQRKSQLEV
+696 
-706 WKRQLGGYADRV
+706 
-718 ASIRQRLESL
+718 
-728 ATDRFRVEADL
+728 
-739 GEARRRFDQYKA
+739 
-751 QLPNLSIENLVA
+751 
-763 GLTVKEAEALVAD
+763 
-776 RLKEADSR
+776 
-784 LKAAEG
+784 
-790 AWAEFQRKSQLEV
+790 
-803 WKRQLGGYADRVAS
+803 
-817 IRQRLESLATERAIK
+817 ERAIK

-841 ELAKEPRLIALER
+841 ELAKEPRLITLER

-921 PLVQDLQRRIADE
+921 PLVQDLQRRIAEE

-962 KKVASRPDAVLREV
+962 KKVASRPDAALREV
-976 SPDVLAY
+976 NPDVLAY

-1000 EEALKEEEAKLAPL
+1000 EEALKEEERKLAPL

-1057 SRPDAVLREVSPDV
+1057 SRPDAALREV
-1071 LAYRDRIVDLEARL
+1071 
-1085 VALKAEEEAL
+1085 
-1095 KEEEA
+1095 
-1100 KLAPLVQDLQRR
+1100 
-1112 IADEEATRARLLTE
+1112 
-1126 LDTARDIYNAV
+1126 N
-1137 YRYAESLKK
+1137 
-1146 VASRPDAVLREVSPD
+1146 
-1161 VLAYR
+1161 
-1166 DRIVDL
+1166 
-1172 EARLVALKA
+1172 
-1181 EEEALKEEEAKLA
+1181 
-1194 PLVQDLQRRIA
+1194 
-1205 DEEATRARLLTELDT
+1205 
-1220 ARDIY
+1220 
-1225 NAVYRYAESL
+1225 
-1235 KKVASRPDAVLRE
+1235 
-1248 VSPDVLAYRDRIVD
+1248 
-1262 LEARLVA
+1262 
-1269 LKAEEE
+1269 
-1275 ALKEEEAKLAPL
+1275 
-1287 VQDLQRRIADEEAT
+1287 
-1301 RARLLTELDTARD
+1301 
-1314 IYNAVYR
+1314 
-1321 YAESLKKVASR
+1321 
-1332 PDAVLREVSP
+1332 P

-1353 LRAEITGLKAEEGAL
+1353 LRAEIAGLKAEEGAL

-1423 DLTFDN
+1423 ALTFDS

-1467 RLGLL
+1467 RIGLL

-1517 WASILAPAYPVYEKV
+1517 WASILAPAYPIYEKV
-1532 APKRGLLLALAVA
+1532 WPKRGLLLALAVV

>member
-14 IVEVLK
+14 IVEVLR

-112 RGGLRGIERMMR
+112 RGSLRGIERMMR

-402 AWAEFQRK
+402 AW
-410 SQLEVWKRQLG
+410 V
-421 GYADRVASIRQRLES
+421 
-436 LATDRFRVEADL
+436 
-448 GEARRRFDQYKAQLP
+448 
-463 NLSIENLVAGLT
+463 
-475 VKEAEALVADRLKE
+475 
-489 ADSRLKAAEG
+489 
-499 AWAEFQRKSQLEV
+499 
-512 WKRQL
+512 
-517 GGYADRV
+517 
-524 ASIRQRLESLA
+524 
-535 TDRFRVE
+535 
-542 ADLGE
+542 
-547 ARRRFDQYKAQL
+547 
-559 PNLSIENLVAG
+559 
-570 LTVKEAEALVA
+570 
-581 DRLKEADSRLKAAE
+581 
-595 GAWAEFQRKS
+595 
-605 QLEVW
+605 
-610 KRQLGGYADRVA
+610 
-622 SIRQRLESL
+622 
-631 ATDRFRVEA
+631 
-640 DLGEARRRFDQ
+640 
-651 YKAQLPNLSIENL
+651 
-664 VAGLTVKEAEAL
+664 
-676 VADRLK
+676 
-682 EADSRLKAAEGAWA
+682 
-696 EFQRKSQLEV
+696 
-706 WKRQLGGYADRV
+706 
-718 ASIRQRLESL
+718 
-728 ATDRFRVEADL
+728 
-739 GEARRRFDQYKA
+739 
-751 QLPNLSIENLVA
+751 
-763 GLTVKEAEALVAD
+763 
-776 RLKEADSR
+776 
-784 LKAAEG
+784 
-790 AWAEFQRKSQLEV
+790 EFQRKSQLEV

-841 ELAKEPRLIALER
+841 ELAKEPRLITLER

-921 PLVQDLQRRIADE
+921 PLVQDLQRRIAEE

-962 KKVASRPDAVLREV
+962 KKVASRPDV
-976 SPDVLAY
+976 
-983 RDRIVD
+983 
-989 LEARLVALKAE
+989 
-1000 EEALKEEEAKLAPL
+1000 
-1014 VQDLQR
+1014 
-1020 RIADEEATRAR
+1020 
-1031 LLTELDTARDIYN
+1031 
-1044 AVYRYAESLKKVA
+1044 
-1057 SRPDAVLREVSPDV
+1057 
-1071 LAYRDRIVDLEARL
+1071 
-1085 VALKAEEEAL
+1085 
-1095 KEEEA
+1095 
-1100 KLAPLVQDLQRR
+1100 
-1112 IADEEATRARLLTE
+1112 
-1126 LDTARDIYNAV
+1126 
-1137 YRYAESLKK
+1137 
-1146 VASRPDAVLREVSPD
+1146 
-1161 VLAYR
+1161 
-1166 DRIVDL
+1166 
-1172 EARLVALKA
+1172 
-1181 EEEALKEEEAKLA
+1181 
-1194 PLVQDLQRRIA
+1194 
-1205 DEEATRARLLTELDT
+1205 
-1220 ARDIY
+1220 
-1225 NAVYRYAESL
+1225 
-1235 KKVASRPDAVLRE
+1235 
-1248 VSPDVLAYRDRIVD
+1248 
-1262 LEARLVA
+1262 
-1269 LKAEEE
+1269 
-1275 ALKEEEAKLAPL
+1275 
-1287 VQDLQRRIADEEAT
+1287 
-1301 RARLLTELDTARD
+1301 
-1314 IYNAVYR
+1314 
-1321 YAESLKKVASR
+1321 
-1332 PDAVLREVSP
+1332 VLREVSP

-1353 LRAEITGLKAEEGAL
+1353 LRAEIAGLKAEEEAL

-1423 DLTFDN
+1423 DLTFDS

>member
-14 IVEVLK
+14 IVEVLR

-112 RGGLRGIERMMR
+112 RGSLRGIERMMR

-135 QAANPNQVPPIV
+135 QAVNPNQVPPIV

-535 TDRFRVE
+535 T
-542 ADLGE
+542 
-547 ARRRFDQYKAQL
+547 
-559 PNLSIENLVAG
+559 
-570 LTVKEAEALVA
+570 
-581 DRLKEADSRLKAAE
+581 
-595 GAWAEFQRKS
+595 
-605 QLEVW
+605 
-610 KRQLGGYADRVA
+610 
-622 SIRQRLESL
+622 
-631 ATDRFRVEA
+631 
-640 DLGEARRRFDQ
+640 
-651 YKAQLPNLSIENL
+651 
-664 VAGLTVKEAEAL
+664 
-676 VADRLK
+676 
-682 EADSRLKAAEGAWA
+682 
-696 EFQRKSQLEV
+696 
-706 WKRQLGGYADRV
+706 
-718 ASIRQRLESL
+718 
-728 ATDRFRVEADL
+728 
-739 GEARRRFDQYKA
+739 
-751 QLPNLSIENLVA
+751 
-763 GLTVKEAEALVAD
+763 
-776 RLKEADSR
+776 
-784 LKAAEG
+784 
-790 AWAEFQRKSQLEV
+790 
-803 WKRQLGGYADRVAS
+803 
-817 IRQRLESLATERAIK
+817 ERAIK

-841 ELAKEPRLIALER
+841 ELAKEPRLITLER

-934 EATRARLLTE
+934 EALRARLLTE

-962 KKVASRPDAVLREV
+962 KKVASRPDAALREV

-1000 EEALKEEEAKLAPL
+1000 EKALKEEEKKLAPL

-1020 RIADEEATRAR
+1020 RIAEEEATRAR

-1057 SRPDAVLREVSPDV
+1057 SRPDA
-1071 LAYRDRIVDLEARL
+1071 A
-1085 VALKAEEEAL
+1085 
-1095 KEEEA
+1095 
-1100 KLAPLVQDLQRR
+1100 
-1112 IADEEATRARLLTE
+1112 
-1126 LDTARDIYNAV
+1126 
-1137 YRYAESLKK
+1137 
-1146 VASRPDAVLREVSPD
+1146 
-1161 VLAYR
+1161 
-1166 DRIVDL
+1166 
-1172 EARLVALKA
+1172 
-1181 EEEALKEEEAKLA
+1181 
-1194 PLVQDLQRRIA
+1194 
-1205 DEEATRARLLTELDT
+1205 
-1220 ARDIY
+1220 
-1225 NAVYRYAESL
+1225 
-1235 KKVASRPDAVLRE
+1235 
-1248 VSPDVLAYRDRIVD
+1248 
-1262 LEARLVA
+1262 
-1269 LKAEEE
+1269 
-1275 ALKEEEAKLAPL
+1275 
-1287 VQDLQRRIADEEAT
+1287 
-1301 RARLLTELDTARD
+1301 
-1314 IYNAVYR
+1314 
-1321 YAESLKKVASR
+1321 
-1332 PDAVLREVSP
+1332 LREVSP

-1353 LRAEITGLKAEEGAL
+1353 LRAEIAGLKAEEGAL

-1486 NQALELAKNAY
+1486 NQALDLAKNAY

>member
-1 MVETPQ
+1 
-7 DELSLRD
+7 
-14 IVEVLK
+14 
-20 RHRVYLWAFPLILAA
+20 VYLWAFPLILAA

-99 LRKEGK
+99 LRKEGR

-112 RGGLRGIERMMR
+112 RGSLRGVERMMR

-135 QAANPNQVPPIV
+135 QAVNPNQVPPIV

-210 FNKTTTLPQDKAELD
+210 FNKTTTLPQDRAELD
-225 AKTQERVGLDT
+225 TKTQERVGLDT

-253 ATLAEMRRQ
+253 AILAEMRRQ

-291 ELERV
+291 QLERV

-307 EKFKGREQ
+307 EKFKGREW
-315 IPVWQA
+315 IPVWQT

-327 EAYASA
+327 DAYASA

-356 RLAEYKAQLPNLS
+356 RLAE
-369 IENLVAG
+369 
-376 LTVKEA
+376 
-382 EALVADRLKEA
+382 
-393 DSRLKAAEG
+393 
-402 AWAEFQRK
+402 
-410 SQLEVWKRQLG
+410 
-421 GYADRVASIRQRLES
+421 
-436 LATDRFRVEADL
+436 
-448 GEARRRFDQYKAQLP
+448 
-463 NLSIENLVAGLT
+463 
-475 VKEAEALVADRLKE
+475 
-489 ADSRLKAAEG
+489 
-499 AWAEFQRKSQLEV
+499 
-512 WKRQL
+512 
-517 GGYADRV
+517 
-524 ASIRQRLESLA
+524 
-535 TDRFRVE
+535 
-542 ADLGE
+542 
-547 ARRRFDQYKAQL
+547 
-559 PNLSIENLVAG
+559 
-570 LTVKEAEALVA
+570 
-581 DRLKEADSRLKAAE
+581 
-595 GAWAEFQRKS
+595 
-605 QLEVW
+605 
-610 KRQLGGYADRVA
+610 
-622 SIRQRLESL
+622 
-631 ATDRFRVEA
+631 
-640 DLGEARRRFDQ
+640 
-651 YKAQLPNLSIENL
+651 
-664 VAGLTVKEAEAL
+664 
-676 VADRLK
+676 
-682 EADSRLKAAEGAWA
+682 
-696 EFQRKSQLEV
+696 
-706 WKRQLGGYADRV
+706 
-718 ASIRQRLESL
+718 
-728 ATDRFRVEADL
+728 
-739 GEARRRFDQYKA
+739 YKA

-854 EITADPAVA
+854 EITADPAVV
-863 AAIAQGGNLRDL
+863 AAIAQGGSLRDL

-949 DIYNAVYRYAESL
+949 DIYNAVYRYAEGL
-962 KKVASRPDAVLREV
+962 KKVASRPDV
-976 SPDVLAY
+976 
-983 RDRIVD
+983 
-989 LEARLVALKAE
+989 
-1000 EEALKEEEAKLAPL
+1000 
-1014 VQDLQR
+1014 
-1020 RIADEEATRAR
+1020 
-1031 LLTELDTARDIYN
+1031 
-1044 AVYRYAESLKKVA
+1044 
-1057 SRPDAVLREVSPDV
+1057 
-1071 LAYRDRIVDLEARL
+1071 
-1085 VALKAEEEAL
+1085 
-1095 KEEEA
+1095 
-1100 KLAPLVQDLQRR
+1100 
-1112 IADEEATRARLLTE
+1112 
-1126 LDTARDIYNAV
+1126 
-1137 YRYAESLKK
+1137 
-1146 VASRPDAVLREVSPD
+1146 
-1161 VLAYR
+1161 
-1166 DRIVDL
+1166 
-1172 EARLVALKA
+1172 
-1181 EEEALKEEEAKLA
+1181 
-1194 PLVQDLQRRIA
+1194 
-1205 DEEATRARLLTELDT
+1205 
-1220 ARDIY
+1220 
-1225 NAVYRYAESL
+1225 
-1235 KKVASRPDAVLRE
+1235 
-1248 VSPDVLAYRDRIVD
+1248 
-1262 LEARLVA
+1262 
-1269 LKAEEE
+1269 
-1275 ALKEEEAKLAPL
+1275 
-1287 VQDLQRRIADEEAT
+1287 
-1301 RARLLTELDTARD
+1301 
-1314 IYNAVYR
+1314 
-1321 YAESLKKVASR
+1321 
-1332 PDAVLREVSP
+1332 VLREVSP

-1353 LRAEITGLKAEEGAL
+1353 LRAEIAGLKAEEGAL

-1379 RDRKAKIAAQEREKE
+1379 SDRKAKIAAQERQKE
-1394 AVTLEYATKKAA
+1394 AVTLEYATKKVA

-1467 RLGLL
+1467 RIGLL

>member
-14 IVEVLK
+14 IVEVLR

-135 QAANPNQVPPIV
+135 QAVNPNQVPPIV
-147 ASLTVQAPDPQ
+147 ASLTVRAPDPQ

-535 TDRFRVE
+535 T
-542 ADLGE
+542 
-547 ARRRFDQYKAQL
+547 
-559 PNLSIENLVAG
+559 
-570 LTVKEAEALVA
+570 
-581 DRLKEADSRLKAAE
+581 
-595 GAWAEFQRKS
+595 
-605 QLEVW
+605 
-610 KRQLGGYADRVA
+610 
-622 SIRQRLESL
+622 
-631 ATDRFRVEA
+631 
-640 DLGEARRRFDQ
+640 
-651 YKAQLPNLSIENL
+651 
-664 VAGLTVKEAEAL
+664 
-676 VADRLK
+676 
-682 EADSRLKAAEGAWA
+682 
-696 EFQRKSQLEV
+696 
-706 WKRQLGGYADRV
+706 
-718 ASIRQRLESL
+718 
-728 ATDRFRVEADL
+728 
-739 GEARRRFDQYKA
+739 
-751 QLPNLSIENLVA
+751 
-763 GLTVKEAEALVAD
+763 
-776 RLKEADSR
+776 
-784 LKAAEG
+784 
-790 AWAEFQRKSQLEV
+790 
-803 WKRQLGGYADRVAS
+803 
-817 IRQRLESLATERAIK
+817 ERAIK

-841 ELAKEPRLIALER
+841 ELAKEPRLITLER

-962 KKVASRPDAVLREV
+962 KKVASRPDVVLREV

-1057 SRPDAVLREVSPDV
+1057 SRPDA
-1071 LAYRDRIVDLEARL
+1071 A
-1085 VALKAEEEAL
+1085 
-1095 KEEEA
+1095 
-1100 KLAPLVQDLQRR
+1100 
-1112 IADEEATRARLLTE
+1112 
-1126 LDTARDIYNAV
+1126 
-1137 YRYAESLKK
+1137 
-1146 VASRPDAVLREVSPD
+1146 
-1161 VLAYR
+1161 
-1166 DRIVDL
+1166 
-1172 EARLVALKA
+1172 
-1181 EEEALKEEEAKLA
+1181 
-1194 PLVQDLQRRIA
+1194 
-1205 DEEATRARLLTELDT
+1205 
-1220 ARDIY
+1220 
-1225 NAVYRYAESL
+1225 
-1235 KKVASRPDAVLRE
+1235 
-1248 VSPDVLAYRDRIVD
+1248 
-1262 LEARLVA
+1262 
-1269 LKAEEE
+1269 
-1275 ALKEEEAKLAPL
+1275 
-1287 VQDLQRRIADEEAT
+1287 
-1301 RARLLTELDTARD
+1301 
-1314 IYNAVYR
+1314 
-1321 YAESLKKVASR
+1321 
-1332 PDAVLREVSP
+1332 LREVSP

-1353 LRAEITGLKAEEGAL
+1353 LRAEIAGFKAEEEAL
-1368 KRNLTELDGRI
+1368 KRSLTELDGRI

>member
-1 MVETPQ
+1 
-7 DELSLRD
+7 
-14 IVEVLK
+14 
-20 RHRVYLWAFPLILAA
+20 
-35 LALIY
+35 
-40 GFLIAEPTYASTAT
+40 
-54 LSVAPVQVQAQLEQR
+54 
-69 IQVQQATPITF
+69 
-80 EGLKALA
+80 
-87 LSEETVGEVWEA
+87 
-99 LRKEGK
+99 
-105 LPTRWQD
+105 
-112 RGGLRGIERMMR
+112 
-124 DLKVKDISPKL
+124 
-135 QAANPNQVPPIV
+135 
-147 ASLTVQAPDPQ
+147 
-158 VAAKAANLWVE
+158 
-169 AVKRRV
+169 
-175 NAIPLA
+175 
-181 RLEASLKALEE
+181 
-192 QVTPAEKAYREAQ
+192 VTPAEKAYREAQ

-210 FNKTTTLPQDKAELD
+210 FSKTTTLPQDKAELD

-327 EAYASA
+327 EGYASA

-356 RLAEYKAQLPNLS
+356 RLAEYKAQLPNLP

-421 GYADRVASIRQRLES
+421 GC
-436 LATDRFRVEADL
+436 
-448 GEARRRFDQYKAQLP
+448 
-463 NLSIENLVAGLT
+463 
-475 VKEAEALVADRLKE
+475 
-489 ADSRLKAAEG
+489 
-499 AWAEFQRKSQLEV
+499 
-512 WKRQL
+512 
-517 GGYADRV
+517 
-524 ASIRQRLESLA
+524 
-535 TDRFRVE
+535 
-542 ADLGE
+542 
-547 ARRRFDQYKAQL
+547 
-559 PNLSIENLVAG
+559 
-570 LTVKEAEALVA
+570 
-581 DRLKEADSRLKAAE
+581 
-595 GAWAEFQRKS
+595 
-605 QLEVW
+605 
-610 KRQLGGYADRVA
+610 
-622 SIRQRLESL
+622 
-631 ATDRFRVEA
+631 
-640 DLGEARRRFDQ
+640 
-651 YKAQLPNLSIENL
+651 
-664 VAGLTVKEAEAL
+664 
-676 VADRLK
+676 
-682 EADSRLKAAEGAWA
+682 
-696 EFQRKSQLEV
+696 
-706 WKRQLGGYADRV
+706 
-718 ASIRQRLESL
+718 
-728 ATDRFRVEADL
+728 
-739 GEARRRFDQYKA
+739 
-751 QLPNLSIENLVA
+751 
-763 GLTVKEAEALVAD
+763 
-776 RLKEADSR
+776 
-784 LKAAEG
+784 
-790 AWAEFQRKSQLEV
+790 
-803 WKRQLGGYADRVAS
+803 ADRVAS
-817 IRQRLESLATERAIK
+817 IRQRLESLATERAIR

-841 ELAKEPRLIALER
+841 ELAKEPRLITLER

-906 DREEKALKEEEAKLA
+906 DREEKALKAEEAKLA
-921 PLVQDLQRRIADE
+921 PLVQDLQRRIAEE

-962 KKVASRPDAVLREV
+962 KKVASRPDA
-976 SPDVLAY
+976 A
-983 RDRIVD
+983 
-989 LEARLVALKAE
+989 
-1000 EEALKEEEAKLAPL
+1000 
-1014 VQDLQR
+1014 
-1020 RIADEEATRAR
+1020 
-1031 LLTELDTARDIYN
+1031 
-1044 AVYRYAESLKKVA
+1044 
-1057 SRPDAVLREVSPDV
+1057 
-1071 LAYRDRIVDLEARL
+1071 
-1085 VALKAEEEAL
+1085 
-1095 KEEEA
+1095 
-1100 KLAPLVQDLQRR
+1100 
-1112 IADEEATRARLLTE
+1112 
-1126 LDTARDIYNAV
+1126 
-1137 YRYAESLKK
+1137 
-1146 VASRPDAVLREVSPD
+1146 
-1161 VLAYR
+1161 
-1166 DRIVDL
+1166 
-1172 EARLVALKA
+1172 
-1181 EEEALKEEEAKLA
+1181 
-1194 PLVQDLQRRIA
+1194 
-1205 DEEATRARLLTELDT
+1205 
-1220 ARDIY
+1220 
-1225 NAVYRYAESL
+1225 
-1235 KKVASRPDAVLRE
+1235 
-1248 VSPDVLAYRDRIVD
+1248 
-1262 LEARLVA
+1262 
-1269 LKAEEE
+1269 
-1275 ALKEEEAKLAPL
+1275 
-1287 VQDLQRRIADEEAT
+1287 
-1301 RARLLTELDTARD
+1301 
-1314 IYNAVYR
+1314 
-1321 YAESLKKVASR
+1321 
-1332 PDAVLREVSP
+1332 LREVSP

-1353 LRAEITGLKAEEGAL
+1353 LRAEIAGLKAEEGAL

-1467 RLGLL
+1467 RLALL

-1517 WASILAPAYPVYEKV
+1517 WASILAPAYPIYEKV
-1532 APKRGLLLALAVA
+1532 WPKRGLLLALAVV